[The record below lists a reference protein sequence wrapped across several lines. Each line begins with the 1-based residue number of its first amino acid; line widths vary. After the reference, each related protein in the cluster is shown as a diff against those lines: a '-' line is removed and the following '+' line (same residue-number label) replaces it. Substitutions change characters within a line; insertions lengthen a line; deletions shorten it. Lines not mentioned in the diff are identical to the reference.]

1 MAEVNFIVECI
12 RLYAREE
19 RTLIIRGFF
28 PEDNPENRTL
38 KVYLNQKE
46 IPVEYTITSGAEV
59 RRRHLQYRMNVGE
72 EITGKLLLPEET
84 VVDFKICSCLGTEET
99 EVYHVNKKQFE
110 KMINH
115 LDGNLEME
123 RLEDGQFVLTGW
135 CVAGE
140 QTKCQAQVDGKNVPI
155 DVQWK
160 YRKDVMDVFPELEET
175 VKCGFEIYVPE
186 QNGRKL
192 SLHLYANEKEN
203 KYIVSLDKVR
213 HGESGHD
220 TVSLF
225 QKGICYWKQYG
236 VKRTIRK
243 IIRKMQGKKD
253 TVSYEDFLKKY
264 GVKEEELARQRQ
276 EVFENG
282 PCFSIAVPLYQT
294 KEKYLRE
301 MIESVQAQT
310 YTNWEL
316 CLADGSGREHSLQ
329 SVVGE
334 YIAKDKRIK
343 YCLLDSNEGIAGN
356 TNEALKMADGD
367 FVVLTDHDDL
377 LSPEA
382 LYQCAKA
389 VQKEPQ
395 TDVIYSDEDKVD
407 MSGKKF
413 FEPHFKSDY
422 NIDLLCTMNYICH
435 LFVVRKDVM
444 ERAGLFESCYDGAQ
458 DHDFILRCTE
468 KAEHIV
474 HIPKVLYHWR
484 CHAQS
489 TSENPESK
497 LYAFENGCKAV
508 KAHYDR
514 IGIPAEVEQGPF
526 YGMYRTH
533 YLWKEQPLVSILI
546 PNKDHVADLKKCMDS
561 IEEKSTYRNF
571 EFIIVENNSTSEEI
585 FAYYEEL
592 KKDPKIR
599 VIRWEKEFNY
609 SAINNYGARY
619 ANGEY
624 LLFLNNDVTVITEG
638 WLTEMLGMCQ
648 RREVGAVGVKLLYPD
663 DTIQHAGCVIGIG
676 GIAGHMFVNM
686 PANRTGYLHKASIL
700 QDMSAVTAACMMMKK
715 AAFEEVGGFTEE
727 LSVAFNDVDLCLK
740 VRETG
745 RLIVYDPYVQLYH
758 MESKTRGAEDSQE
771 KVRRFQEE
779 IEYIRCHWIDI
790 LKKGDP
796 YYNKNFSLSKWNYS
810 LRPLKGMELKEKENR

>member
-1 MAEVNFIVECI
+1 MAERDFVAECI
-12 RLYAREE
+12 RLHVQDKKQ
-19 RTLIIRGFF
+19 LIIRGFF
-28 PEDNPENRTL
+28 SEDNPEKRTL
-38 KVYLNQKE
+38 KVYVNQKE
-46 IPVEYTITSGAEV
+46 MPLSIICTEGSEV
-59 RRRHLQYRMNVGE
+59 RRRYLHYRMNVGQ
-72 EITGKLLLPEET
+72 EITASLQLPEEAVT
-84 VVDFKICSCLGTEET
+84 DFKVCSCLGTEET
-99 EVYHVNKKQFE
+99 EVFHANRKQFE
-110 KMINH
+110 KLVHH
-115 LDGNLEME
+115 LDSNLEME
-123 RLEDGQFVLTGW
+123 RFEENQFILTGW
-135 CVAGE
+135 SAAGE
-140 QTKCQAQVDGKNVPI
+140 ETACKVIVDGTEVSTE
-155 DVQWK
+155 VHWK
-160 YRKDVMDVFPELEET
+160 YRKDVVDVIPELSSDA
-175 VKCGFEIYVPE
+175 KCGFEIYVPDK
-186 QNGRKL
+186 GGSKLTLKL
-192 SLHLYANEKEN
+192 SADGRESTYVAT
-203 KYIVSLDKVR
+203 LDKIR
-213 HGESGHD
+213 HGENGQD
-220 TVSLF
+220 TANIF
-225 QKGICYWKQYG
+225 QKTLRYWKNYG
-236 VKRTIRK
+236 LKNTI
-243 IIRKMQGKKD
+243 KKVCQKLSGQRD
-253 TVSYEDFLKKY
+253 YGNYEDFLKKY

-329 SVVGE
+329 PVVGE

-533 YLWKEQPLVSILI
+533 YLWKKQPLVSILI
-546 PNKDHVADLKKCMDS
+546 PNKDHVTDLKKCMDS

-571 EFIIVENNSTSEEI
+571 EFIIVENNSTEEET
-585 FAYYEEL
+585 FAYYKEIE
-592 KKDPKIR
+592 KRDNVR
-599 VIRWEKEFNY
+599 VLYYKEDFNY
-609 SAINNYGARY
+609 SRINNFGAKE

-624 LLFLNNDVTVITEG
+624 VLLLNND
-638 WLTEMLGMCQ
+638 TEMIEPDSIKEMLDVCMRPDVGI
-648 RREVGAVGVKLLYPD
+648 VGAKLIFED
-663 DTIQHAGCVIGIG
+663 NTIQHAGVIIG
-676 GIAGHMFVNM
+676 FGGVAGHAFIGQDRDDN
-686 PANRTGYLHKASIL
+686 GYFSRIISV
-700 QDMSAVTAACMMMKK
+700 QDLSAVTAACLMVRRSV
-715 AAFEEVGGFTEE
+715 FDEVEGLNEEFK
-727 LSVAFNDVDLCLK
+727 VAFNDIDFCLK
-740 VRETG
+740 VRKAG
-745 RLIVYDPYVQLYH
+745 YLVVYNPYAQFYH
-758 MESKTRGAEDSQE
+758 YESKSRGQEDSAD
-771 KVRRFQEE
+771 KVARFQQE
-779 IEYIRCHWIDI
+779 IGLFGERWGELLEH
-790 LKKGDP
+790 GDP
-796 YYNKNFSLSKWNYS
+796 YYNPNLTLDKADFSL
-810 LRPLKGMELKEKENR
+810 KE

>member
-1 MAEVNFIVECI
+1 MAERDFVAECI
-12 RLYAREE
+12 RLHVQDKKQ
-19 RTLIIRGFF
+19 LIIRGFF
-28 PEDNPENRTL
+28 PEDNPEKRTL
-38 KVYLNQKE
+38 KVYVNQKE
-46 IPVEYTITSGAEV
+46 MPISIVCTEGPEV
-59 RRRHLQYRMNVGE
+59 RRRYLHYRMNVGQ
-72 EITGKLLLPEET
+72 EITASLQLPEEAVT
-84 VVDFKICSCLGTEET
+84 DFKVCSCLGTEET
-99 EVYHVNKKQFE
+99 EVFHANRKQFE
-110 KMINH
+110 KLVHH
-115 LDGNLEME
+115 LDSNLEMGRFE
-123 RLEDGQFVLTGW
+123 ENQFILTGW
-135 CVAGE
+135 SAAGE
-140 QTKCQAQVDGKNVPI
+140 ETACKVIVDGTEVSTE
-155 DVQWK
+155 VHWK
-160 YRKDVMDVFPELEET
+160 YRKDVVDVIPELSSDA
-175 VKCGFEIYVPE
+175 KCGFEIYVPDK
-186 QNGRKL
+186 GGSKLTLKL
-192 SLHLYANEKEN
+192 SADGRESTYVAA
-203 KYIVSLDKVR
+203 LDKIR
-213 HGESGHD
+213 HGEKGQD
-220 TVSLF
+220 TANIF
-225 QKGICYWKQYG
+225 QKTLRYWKNYG
-236 VKRTIRK
+236 LKNTI
-243 IIRKMQGKKD
+243 KKVCQKLSGQRD
-253 TVSYEDFLKKY
+253 YGNYEDFLKKY

-316 CLADGSGREHSLQ
+316 CLADGSGREYSLQ
-329 SVVGE
+329 PVVGE

-514 IGIPAEVEQGPF
+514 IGVPAEVVQGPF
-526 YGMYRTH
+526 YGMYRTK
-533 YLWKEQPLVSILI
+533 YLWKEQPLVSIII
-546 PNKDHVADLKKCMDS
+546 PNKDHVADLRKCMDS
-561 IEEKSTYRNF
+561 IEEKSVYRNF
-571 EFIIVENNSTSEEI
+571 EFVIVENNSTEEET
-585 FAYYEEL
+585 FAYY
-592 KKDPKIR
+592 
-599 VIRWEKEFNY
+599 KEIETRDNVNVLYYKGDFNY
-609 SAINNYGARY
+609 SKINNFGVAQ
-619 ANGEY
+619 AKGEY
-624 LLFLNNDVTVITEG
+624 ILLLNND
-638 WLTEMLGMCQ
+638 TEMIEPDSIKEMLDVCMRPDVGI
-648 RREVGAVGVKLLYPD
+648 VGAKLLYED
-663 DTIQHAGCVIGIG
+663 NTIQHAGVIIG
-676 GIAGHMFVNM
+676 FGGVAGHAFIGQDRDDN
-686 PANRTGYLHKASIL
+686 GYFSRIISV
-700 QDMSAVTAACMMMKK
+700 QDLSAVTAACLMVRRSV
-715 AAFEEVGGFTEE
+715 FDEVEGLNEEFK
-727 LSVAFNDVDLCLK
+727 VAFNDIDFCLK
-740 VRETG
+740 VRKAG
-745 RLIVYDPYVQLYH
+745 YLVVYNPYAQFYH
-758 MESKTRGAEDSQE
+758 YESKSRGQEDSAD
-771 KVRRFQEE
+771 KVARFQQE
-779 IEYIRCHWIDI
+779 IGLFGERWGELLEH
-790 LKKGDP
+790 GDP
-796 YYNKNFSLSKWNYS
+796 YYNPNLTLDKADFSL
-810 LRPLKGMELKEKENR
+810 KE

>member
-1 MAEVNFIVECI
+1 MAERDFVAECI
-12 RLYAREE
+12 RLHVQDKKQ
-19 RTLIIRGFF
+19 LIIRGFF
-28 PEDNPENRTL
+28 SEDNPEKRTL
-38 KVYLNQKE
+38 KVYVNQKE
-46 IPVEYTITSGAEV
+46 MPLSIICTEGSEL
-59 RRRHLQYRMNVGE
+59 RRRYLHYRMNVGQ
-72 EITGKLLLPEET
+72 EITASLHLPEEAVT
-84 VVDFKICSCLGTEET
+84 DFKVCSCLGTEET
-99 EVYHVNKKQFE
+99 EVFHANRKQFE
-110 KMINH
+110 KLVHH
-115 LDGNLEME
+115 LDSNLEME
-123 RLEDGQFVLTGW
+123 RFEENQFILTGW
-135 CVAGE
+135 SAAGE
-140 QTKCQAQVDGKNVPI
+140 ETACKVIVDGTEVSTE
-155 DVQWK
+155 VHWK
-160 YRKDVMDVFPELEET
+160 YRKDVVDVIPELSSDA
-175 VKCGFEIYVPE
+175 KCGFEIYVPDKG
-186 QNGRKL
+186 GRKL
-192 SLHLYANEKEN
+192 TLELSADGRESTYVAA
-203 KYIVSLDKVR
+203 LDKIR
-213 HGESGHD
+213 HGENGQD
-220 TVSLF
+220 TANIF
-225 QKGICYWKQYG
+225 QKTLRYWKNYG
-236 VKRTIRK
+236 LKNTI
-243 IIRKMQGKKD
+243 KKVCQKLSGQRD
-253 TVSYEDFLKKY
+253 YGNYEDFLKKY

-329 SVVGE
+329 PVVGE

-546 PNKDHVADLKKCMDS
+546 PNKDHVTDLKKCMDS

-571 EFIIVENNSTSEEI
+571 EFIIVENNSTEEET
-585 FAYYEEL
+585 FAYYKEIE
-592 KKDPKIR
+592 KRDNVR
-599 VIRWEKEFNY
+599 VLYYKEDFNY
-609 SAINNYGARY
+609 SRINNFGAKE

-624 LLFLNNDVTVITEG
+624 VLLLNND
-638 WLTEMLGMCQ
+638 TEMIEPDSIKEMLDVCMRPDVGI
-648 RREVGAVGVKLLYPD
+648 VGAKLIFED
-663 DTIQHAGCVIGIG
+663 NTIQHAGVIIG
-676 GIAGHMFVNM
+676 FGGVAGHAFIGQDRDDN
-686 PANRTGYLHKASIL
+686 GYFSRIISV
-700 QDMSAVTAACMMMKK
+700 QDLSAVTAACLMVRRSV
-715 AAFEEVGGFTEE
+715 FDEVEGLNEEFK
-727 LSVAFNDVDLCLK
+727 VAFNDIDFCLK
-740 VRETG
+740 VRKAG
-745 RLIVYDPYVQLYH
+745 YLVVYNPYAQFYH
-758 MESKTRGAEDSQE
+758 YESKSRGQEDSAD
-771 KVRRFQEE
+771 KVARFQQE
-779 IEYIRCHWIDI
+779 IGLFGERWGELLEH
-790 LKKGDP
+790 GDP
-796 YYNKNFSLSKWNYS
+796 YYNPNLTLDKADFSL
-810 LRPLKGMELKEKENR
+810 KE

>member
-1 MAEVNFIVECI
+1 MAERDFVAECI
-12 RLYAREE
+12 RLHVQDKKQ
-19 RTLIIRGFF
+19 LIIRGFF
-28 PEDNPENRTL
+28 PEDNPEKRTL
-38 KVYLNQKE
+38 KVYVNQKE
-46 IPVEYTITSGAEV
+46 MPISIVCTEGPEV
-59 RRRHLQYRMNVGE
+59 RRRYLHYRMNVGQ
-72 EITGKLLLPEET
+72 EITASLQLPEEAVT
-84 VVDFKICSCLGTEET
+84 DFKVCSCLGTEET
-99 EVYHVNKKQFE
+99 EVFHANRKQFE
-110 KMINH
+110 KLVHH
-115 LDGNLEME
+115 LDSNLEME
-123 RLEDGQFVLTGW
+123 RFEENQFILTGW
-135 CVAGE
+135 SAAGE
-140 QTKCQAQVDGKNVPI
+140 ETACKVIVDGTEVSTE
-155 DVQWK
+155 VHWK
-160 YRKDVMDVFPELEET
+160 YRKDVVDVIPELSSDA
-175 VKCGFEIYVPE
+175 KCGFEIYVPDK
-186 QNGRKL
+186 GGSKLTLKL
-192 SLHLYANEKEN
+192 SADGRESTYVAA
-203 KYIVSLDKVR
+203 LDKIR
-213 HGESGHD
+213 HGEKGQD
-220 TVSLF
+220 TANIF
-225 QKGICYWKQYG
+225 QKTLRYWKNYG
-236 VKRTIRK
+236 LKNTI
-243 IIRKMQGKKD
+243 KKVCQKLSGQRD
-253 TVSYEDFLKKY
+253 YGNYEDFLKKY

-329 SVVGE
+329 PVVGE

-546 PNKDHVADLKKCMDS
+546 PNKDHAADLKKCMDS

-571 EFIIVENNSTSEEI
+571 EFIIVENNSTEEET
-585 FAYYEEL
+585 FAYYKEIE
-592 KKDPKIR
+592 KRDNVR
-599 VIRWEKEFNY
+599 VLYYKEDFNY
-609 SAINNYGARY
+609 SRINNFGAKE

-624 LLFLNNDVTVITEG
+624 VLLLNND
-638 WLTEMLGMCQ
+638 TEMIEPDSIKEMLDVCMRPDVGI
-648 RREVGAVGVKLLYPD
+648 VGAKLLYED
-663 DTIQHAGCVIGIG
+663 NTIQHAGVIIG
-676 GIAGHMFVNM
+676 FGGVAGHAFIGQDRDDN
-686 PANRTGYLHKASIL
+686 GYFSRIISV
-700 QDMSAVTAACMMMKK
+700 QDLSAVTAACLMVRRSV
-715 AAFEEVGGFTEE
+715 FDEVEGLNEEFK
-727 LSVAFNDVDLCLK
+727 VAFNDIDFCLK
-740 VRETG
+740 VRKAG
-745 RLIVYDPYVQLYH
+745 YLVVYNPFAQFYH
-758 MESKTRGAEDSQE
+758 YESKSRGQEDSAD
-771 KVRRFQEE
+771 KVARFQQE
-779 IEYIRCHWIDI
+779 IGLFGERWGELLEH
-790 LKKGDP
+790 GDP
-796 YYNKNFSLSKWNYS
+796 YYNPNLTLDKADFSL
-810 LRPLKGMELKEKENR
+810 KE

>member
-1 MAEVNFIVECI
+1 MAERDFVAECI
-12 RLYAREE
+12 RLHVQDKKQ
-19 RTLIIRGFF
+19 LIIRGFF
-28 PEDNPENRTL
+28 SEDNPEKRTL
-38 KVYLNQKE
+38 KVYVNQKE
-46 IPVEYTITSGAEV
+46 MPLSIICTEGSEV
-59 RRRHLQYRMNVGE
+59 RRRYLHYRMNVGQ
-72 EITGKLLLPEET
+72 EITASLQLPEEAVT
-84 VVDFKICSCLGTEET
+84 DFKVCSCLGTEET
-99 EVYHVNKKQFE
+99 EVFHANRKQFE
-110 KMINH
+110 KLVHH
-115 LDGNLEME
+115 LDSNLEME
-123 RLEDGQFVLTGW
+123 RFEENQFILTGW
-135 CVAGE
+135 SAAGE
-140 QTKCQAQVDGKNVPI
+140 ETACKVIVDGTEVSTE
-155 DVQWK
+155 VHWK
-160 YRKDVMDVFPELEET
+160 YRKDVVDVIPELSSDA
-175 VKCGFEIYVPE
+175 KCGFEIYVPDK
-186 QNGRKL
+186 GGSKLTLKL
-192 SLHLYANEKEN
+192 SADGRESTYVAT
-203 KYIVSLDKVR
+203 LDKIR
-213 HGESGHD
+213 HGENGQD
-220 TVSLF
+220 TANIF
-225 QKGICYWKQYG
+225 QKTLRYWKNYG
-236 VKRTIRK
+236 LKNTI
-243 IIRKMQGKKD
+243 KKVCQKLSGQRD
-253 TVSYEDFLKKY
+253 YGNYEDFLKKY

-329 SVVGE
+329 PVVGE

-546 PNKDHVADLKKCMDS
+546 PNKDHVTDLKKCMDS

-571 EFIIVENNSTSEEI
+571 EFIIVENNSTEEET
-585 FAYYEEL
+585 FAYYKEIE
-592 KKDPKIR
+592 KRDNVR
-599 VIRWEKEFNY
+599 VLYYKEDFNY
-609 SAINNYGARY
+609 SRINNFGAKE

-624 LLFLNNDVTVITEG
+624 VLLLNND
-638 WLTEMLGMCQ
+638 TEMIEPDSIKEMLDVCMRPDVGI
-648 RREVGAVGVKLLYPD
+648 VGAKLIFED
-663 DTIQHAGCVIGIG
+663 NTIQHAGVIIG
-676 GIAGHMFVNM
+676 FGGVAGHAFIGQDRDDN
-686 PANRTGYLHKASIL
+686 GYFSRIISV
-700 QDMSAVTAACMMMKK
+700 QDLSAVTAACLMVRRSV
-715 AAFEEVGGFTEE
+715 FDEVEGLNEEFK
-727 LSVAFNDVDLCLK
+727 VAFNDIDFCLK
-740 VRETG
+740 VRKAG
-745 RLIVYDPYVQLYH
+745 YLVVYNPYAQFYH
-758 MESKTRGAEDSQE
+758 YESKSRGQEDSAD
-771 KVRRFQEE
+771 KVARFQQE
-779 IEYIRCHWIDI
+779 IGLFGERWGELLEH
-790 LKKGDP
+790 GDP
-796 YYNKNFSLSKWNYS
+796 YYNPNLTLDKADFSL
-810 LRPLKGMELKEKENR
+810 KE

>member
-1 MAEVNFIVECI
+1 MAERDFVAECI
-12 RLYAREE
+12 RLHVQDKKQ
-19 RTLIIRGFF
+19 LIIRGFF
-28 PEDNPENRTL
+28 PEDNPEKRTL
-38 KVYLNQKE
+38 KVYVNQKE
-46 IPVEYTITSGAEV
+46 MLISIVCTEGPEV
-59 RRRHLQYRMNVGE
+59 RRRYLHYRMNVGQ
-72 EITGKLLLPEET
+72 EITASLQLPEEAVT
-84 VVDFKICSCLGTEET
+84 DFKVCSCLGTEET
-99 EVYHVNKKQFE
+99 EVFHANRKQFE
-110 KMINH
+110 KLVHH
-115 LDGNLEME
+115 LDSNLEME
-123 RLEDGQFVLTGW
+123 RFEENQFILTGW
-135 CVAGE
+135 SAAGE
-140 QTKCQAQVDGKNVPI
+140 ETACKVIVDGTEVSTE
-155 DVQWK
+155 VHWK
-160 YRKDVMDVFPELEET
+160 YRKDVVDVIPELSSDA
-175 VKCGFEIYVPE
+175 KCGFEIYVPDK
-186 QNGRKL
+186 GGSKLTLKL
-192 SLHLYANEKEN
+192 SADGRESTYVAA
-203 KYIVSLDKVR
+203 LDKIR
-213 HGESGHD
+213 HGENGQD
-220 TVSLF
+220 TANIF
-225 QKGICYWKQYG
+225 QKTLRYWKNYG
-236 VKRTIRK
+236 LKNTI
-243 IIRKMQGKKD
+243 KKVCQKLSGQRD
-253 TVSYEDFLKKY
+253 YGNYEDFLKKY

-329 SVVGE
+329 PVVGE

-497 LYAFENGCKAV
+497 LYAFENGCKAI

-546 PNKDHVADLKKCMDS
+546 PNKDHAADLKKCMDS

-571 EFIIVENNSTSEEI
+571 EFIIVENNSTEEET
-585 FAYYEEL
+585 FAYYKEIE
-592 KKDPKIR
+592 KRDNVR
-599 VIRWEKEFNY
+599 VLYYKEDFNY
-609 SAINNYGARY
+609 SRINNFGAKE

-624 LLFLNNDVTVITEG
+624 VLLLNND
-638 WLTEMLGMCQ
+638 TEMIEPDSIKEMLDVCMRPDVGI
-648 RREVGAVGVKLLYPD
+648 VGAKLLYED
-663 DTIQHAGCVIGIG
+663 NTIQHAGVIIG
-676 GIAGHMFVNM
+676 FGGVAGHAFIGQDRDDN
-686 PANRTGYLHKASIL
+686 GYFSRIISVQNL
-700 QDMSAVTAACMMMKK
+700 SAVTAACLMVRRSV
-715 AAFEEVGGFTEE
+715 FDEVEGLNEEFK
-727 LSVAFNDVDLCLK
+727 VAFNDIDFCLK
-740 VRETG
+740 VRKAG
-745 RLIVYDPYVQLYH
+745 YLVVYNPYAQFYH
-758 MESKTRGAEDSQE
+758 YESKSRGQEDSAD
-771 KVRRFQEE
+771 KVARFQQE
-779 IEYIRCHWIDI
+779 IGLFGERWGELLEH
-790 LKKGDP
+790 GDP
-796 YYNKNFSLSKWNYS
+796 YYNPNLTLDKADFSL
-810 LRPLKGMELKEKENR
+810 KE

>member
-1 MAEVNFIVECI
+1 MAERDFVAECI
-12 RLYAREE
+12 RLHVQDKKQ
-19 RTLIIRGFF
+19 LIIRGFF
-28 PEDNPENRTL
+28 PEDNPEKRTL
-38 KVYLNQKE
+38 KVYVNQKE
-46 IPVEYTITSGAEV
+46 MSISIICTEGPEV
-59 RRRHLQYRMNVGE
+59 RRRYLHYRMNVGQ
-72 EITGKLLLPEET
+72 EITASLQLPEEA
-84 VVDFKICSCLGTEET
+84 VADFKVCSCLGTEET
-99 EVYHVNKKQFE
+99 EVFHANRKQFE
-110 KMINH
+110 KLVHH

-123 RLEDGQFVLTGW
+123 RFEENQFILTGW
-135 CVAGE
+135 SAAGE
-140 QTKCQAQVDGKNVPI
+140 ETACKVIVDGTEVSTE
-155 DVQWK
+155 VHWK
-160 YRKDVMDVFPELEET
+160 YRKDVVDVIPELSSDA
-175 VKCGFEIYVPE
+175 KCGFEIYVPDKGGSKLTLE
-186 QNGRKL
+186 LSADGRE
-192 SLHLYANEKEN
+192 STYVAA
-203 KYIVSLDKVR
+203 LDKIR
-213 HGESGHD
+213 HGENGQD
-220 TVSLF
+220 TANIF
-225 QKGICYWKQYG
+225 QKTLRYWKNYG
-236 VKRTIRK
+236 LKNTI
-243 IIRKMQGKKD
+243 KKVCQKLSGQRD
-253 TVSYEDFLKKY
+253 YGNYEDFLKKY
-264 GVKEEELARQRQ
+264 GVTEEELARQRQ
-276 EVFENG
+276 ETFENS

-329 SVVGE
+329 PVVGE

-546 PNKDHVADLKKCMDS
+546 PNKDHAADLKKCMDS

-571 EFIIVENNSTSEEI
+571 EFIIVENNSTEEET
-585 FAYYEEL
+585 FAYYKEIE
-592 KKDPKIR
+592 KRDNVR
-599 VIRWEKEFNY
+599 VLYYKEDFNY
-609 SAINNYGARY
+609 SRINNFGAKE

-624 LLFLNNDVTVITEG
+624 VLLLNND
-638 WLTEMLGMCQ
+638 TEMIEPDSIKEMLDVCMRPDVGI
-648 RREVGAVGVKLLYPD
+648 VGAKLIFED
-663 DTIQHAGCVIGIG
+663 NTIQHAGVIIG
-676 GIAGHMFVNM
+676 FGGVAGHAFIGQDRDDN
-686 PANRTGYLHKASIL
+686 GYFSRIISV
-700 QDMSAVTAACMMMKK
+700 QDLSAVTAACLMVRRSV
-715 AAFEEVGGFTEE
+715 FDEVEGLNEEFK
-727 LSVAFNDVDLCLK
+727 VAFNDIDFCLK
-740 VRETG
+740 VRKAG
-745 RLIVYDPYVQLYH
+745 YLVVYNPYAQFYH
-758 MESKTRGAEDSQE
+758 YESKSRGQEDSAD
-771 KVRRFQEE
+771 KVARFQQE
-779 IEYIRCHWIDI
+779 IGLFGERWGELLEH
-790 LKKGDP
+790 GDP
-796 YYNKNFSLSKWNYS
+796 YYNPNLTLDKADFSL
-810 LRPLKGMELKEKENR
+810 KE

>member
-1 MAEVNFIVECI
+1 
-12 RLYAREE
+12 
-19 RTLIIRGFF
+19 
-28 PEDNPENRTL
+28 
-38 KVYLNQKE
+38 
-46 IPVEYTITSGAEV
+46 
-59 RRRHLQYRMNVGE
+59 
-72 EITGKLLLPEET
+72 
-84 VVDFKICSCLGTEET
+84 
-99 EVYHVNKKQFE
+99 
-110 KMINH
+110 
-115 LDGNLEME
+115 
-123 RLEDGQFVLTGW
+123 
-135 CVAGE
+135 
-140 QTKCQAQVDGKNVPI
+140 
-155 DVQWK
+155 
-160 YRKDVMDVFPELEET
+160 MDVFPELEET

-329 SVVGE
+329 PVVGE

-444 ERAGLFESCYDGAQ
+444 ERAGLFES
-458 DHDFILRCTE
+458 
-468 KAEHIV
+468 
-474 HIPKVLYHWR
+474 
-484 CHAQS
+484 
-489 TSENPESK
+489 
-497 LYAFENGCKAV
+497 
-508 KAHYDR
+508 
-514 IGIPAEVEQGPF
+514 
-526 YGMYRTH
+526 
-533 YLWKEQPLVSILI
+533 
-546 PNKDHVADLKKCMDS
+546 
-561 IEEKSTYRNF
+561 
-571 EFIIVENNSTSEEI
+571 
-585 FAYYEEL
+585 
-592 KKDPKIR
+592 
-599 VIRWEKEFNY
+599 
-609 SAINNYGARY
+609 
-619 ANGEY
+619 
-624 LLFLNNDVTVITEG
+624 
-638 WLTEMLGMCQ
+638 
-648 RREVGAVGVKLLYPD
+648 
-663 DTIQHAGCVIGIG
+663 
-676 GIAGHMFVNM
+676 
-686 PANRTGYLHKASIL
+686 
-700 QDMSAVTAACMMMKK
+700 
-715 AAFEEVGGFTEE
+715 
-727 LSVAFNDVDLCLK
+727 
-740 VRETG
+740 
-745 RLIVYDPYVQLYH
+745 
-758 MESKTRGAEDSQE
+758 
-771 KVRRFQEE
+771 
-779 IEYIRCHWIDI
+779 
-790 LKKGDP
+790 
-796 YYNKNFSLSKWNYS
+796 
-810 LRPLKGMELKEKENR
+810 

>member
-1 MAEVNFIVECI
+1 MAERDFVAECI
-12 RLYAREE
+12 RLHVQDKKQ
-19 RTLIIRGFF
+19 LIIRGFF
-28 PEDNPENRTL
+28 PEDNPEKRTL
-38 KVYLNQKE
+38 KVYVNQKE
-46 IPVEYTITSGAEV
+46 MPISIVCTEGPEV
-59 RRRHLQYRMNVGE
+59 RRRYLHYRMNVGQ
-72 EITGKLLLPEET
+72 EITASLQLPEEAVT
-84 VVDFKICSCLGTEET
+84 DFKVCSCLGTEET
-99 EVYHVNKKQFE
+99 EVFHANRKQFE
-110 KMINH
+110 KLVHH
-115 LDGNLEME
+115 LDSNLEME
-123 RLEDGQFVLTGW
+123 RFEENQFILTGW
-135 CVAGE
+135 SAAGE
-140 QTKCQAQVDGKNVPI
+140 ETACKVIVDGTEVSTE
-155 DVQWK
+155 VHWK
-160 YRKDVMDVFPELEET
+160 YRKDVVDVIPELSSDA
-175 VKCGFEIYVPE
+175 KCGFEIYVPDKGGSKLTLE
-186 QNGRKL
+186 LSADGRE
-192 SLHLYANEKEN
+192 STYVAA
-203 KYIVSLDKVR
+203 LDKIR
-213 HGESGHD
+213 HGENGQD
-220 TVSLF
+220 TANIF
-225 QKGICYWKQYG
+225 QKTLRYWKNYG
-236 VKRTIRK
+236 LKNTI
-243 IIRKMQGKKD
+243 KKVCQKLSGQRD
-253 TVSYEDFLKKY
+253 YGNYEDFLKKY

-282 PCFSIAVPLYQT
+282 PSFSIAVPLYQT

-310 YTNWEL
+310 YANWEL

-329 SVVGE
+329 PVVGE

-367 FVVLTDHDDL
+367 FVVLIDHDDL

-444 ERAGLFESCYDGAQ
+444 EQAGLFESCYDGAQ

-514 IGIPAEVEQGPF
+514 TGIPAEVEQGPF

-571 EFIIVENNSTSEEI
+571 EFIIVENNSTEEET
-585 FAYYEEL
+585 FAYY
-592 KKDPKIR
+592 
-599 VIRWEKEFNY
+599 KEIETRDNVNVLYYKGDFNY
-609 SAINNYGARY
+609 SKINNFGVAQ
-619 ANGEY
+619 AKGEY
-624 LLFLNNDVTVITEG
+624 ILLLNND
-638 WLTEMLGMCQ
+638 TEMIEPDSIKEMLDVCMRPDVGI
-648 RREVGAVGVKLLYPD
+648 VGAKLIFED
-663 DTIQHAGCVIGIG
+663 NTIQHAGVIIG
-676 GIAGHMFVNM
+676 FGGVAGHAFIGQDRDDN
-686 PANRTGYLHKASIL
+686 GYFSRIISV
-700 QDMSAVTAACMMMKK
+700 QDLSAVTAACLMVRRSV
-715 AAFEEVGGFTEE
+715 FDEVEGLNEEFK
-727 LSVAFNDVDLCLK
+727 VAFNDIDFCLK
-740 VRETG
+740 VRKAG
-745 RLIVYDPYVQLYH
+745 YLVVYNPYAQFYH
-758 MESKTRGAEDSQE
+758 YESKSRGQEDSAD
-771 KVRRFQEE
+771 KVARFQQE
-779 IEYIRCHWIDI
+779 IGLFGERWGELLEH
-790 LKKGDP
+790 GDP
-796 YYNKNFSLSKWNYS
+796 YYNPNLTLDKADFSL
-810 LRPLKGMELKEKENR
+810 KE

>member
-1 MAEVNFIVECI
+1 MAERDFVAECI
-12 RLYAREE
+12 RLHVQDKKQ
-19 RTLIIRGFF
+19 LIIRGFF
-28 PEDNPENRTL
+28 PEDNPEKRTL
-38 KVYLNQKE
+38 KVYVNQKE
-46 IPVEYTITSGAEV
+46 MPISIVCTEGPEV
-59 RRRHLQYRMNVGE
+59 RRRYLHYRMNVGQ
-72 EITGKLLLPEET
+72 EITASLQLPEEAVT
-84 VVDFKICSCLGTEET
+84 DFKVCSCLGTEET
-99 EVYHVNKKQFE
+99 EVFHANRKQFE
-110 KMINH
+110 KLVHH
-115 LDGNLEME
+115 LDSNLEME
-123 RLEDGQFVLTGW
+123 RFEENQFILTGW
-135 CVAGE
+135 SAAGE
-140 QTKCQAQVDGKNVPI
+140 ETACKVIVDGTEVSTE
-155 DVQWK
+155 VHWK
-160 YRKDVMDVFPELEET
+160 YRKDVVDVIPELSSDA
-175 VKCGFEIYVPE
+175 KCGFEIYVPDK
-186 QNGRKL
+186 GGSKLTLKL
-192 SLHLYANEKEN
+192 SADGRESTYVAA
-203 KYIVSLDKVR
+203 LDKIR
-213 HGESGHD
+213 HGENGQD
-220 TVSLF
+220 TANIF
-225 QKGICYWKQYG
+225 QKTLRYWKNYG
-236 VKRTIRK
+236 LKNTI
-243 IIRKMQGKKD
+243 KKVCQKLSGQRD
-253 TVSYEDFLKKY
+253 YGNYEDFLKKY

-329 SVVGE
+329 PVVGE

-546 PNKDHVADLKKCMDS
+546 PNKDHAADLKKCMDS

-571 EFIIVENNSTSEEI
+571 EFIIVENNSTEEET
-585 FAYYEEL
+585 FAYYKEIE
-592 KKDPKIR
+592 KRDNVR
-599 VIRWEKEFNY
+599 VLYYKEDFNY
-609 SAINNYGARY
+609 SRINNFGAKE

-624 LLFLNNDVTVITEG
+624 VLLLNND
-638 WLTEMLGMCQ
+638 TEMIEPDSIKEMLDVCMRPDVGI
-648 RREVGAVGVKLLYPD
+648 VGAKLLYED
-663 DTIQHAGCVIGIG
+663 NTIQHAGVIIG
-676 GIAGHMFVNM
+676 FGGVAGHAFIGEDRDDN
-686 PANRTGYLHKASIL
+686 GYFSRIISV
-700 QDMSAVTAACMMMKK
+700 QDLSAVTAACLMVRRSV
-715 AAFEEVGGFTEE
+715 FDEVEGLNEEFK
-727 LSVAFNDVDLCLK
+727 VAFNDIDFCLK
-740 VRETG
+740 VRKAG
-745 RLIVYDPYVQLYH
+745 YLVVYNPYAQFYH
-758 MESKTRGAEDSQE
+758 YESKSRGQEDSAD
-771 KVRRFQEE
+771 KVARFQQE
-779 IEYIRCHWIDI
+779 IGLFGERWGELLEH
-790 LKKGDP
+790 GDP
-796 YYNKNFSLSKWNYS
+796 YYNPNLTLDKADFSL
-810 LRPLKGMELKEKENR
+810 KE

>member
-508 KAHYDR
+508 
-514 IGIPAEVEQGPF
+514 
-526 YGMYRTH
+526 
-533 YLWKEQPLVSILI
+533 
-546 PNKDHVADLKKCMDS
+546 
-561 IEEKSTYRNF
+561 
-571 EFIIVENNSTSEEI
+571 
-585 FAYYEEL
+585 
-592 KKDPKIR
+592 
-599 VIRWEKEFNY
+599 
-609 SAINNYGARY
+609 
-619 ANGEY
+619 
-624 LLFLNNDVTVITEG
+624 
-638 WLTEMLGMCQ
+638 
-648 RREVGAVGVKLLYPD
+648 
-663 DTIQHAGCVIGIG
+663 
-676 GIAGHMFVNM
+676 
-686 PANRTGYLHKASIL
+686 
-700 QDMSAVTAACMMMKK
+700 
-715 AAFEEVGGFTEE
+715 
-727 LSVAFNDVDLCLK
+727 
-740 VRETG
+740 
-745 RLIVYDPYVQLYH
+745 
-758 MESKTRGAEDSQE
+758 
-771 KVRRFQEE
+771 
-779 IEYIRCHWIDI
+779 
-790 LKKGDP
+790 
-796 YYNKNFSLSKWNYS
+796 
-810 LRPLKGMELKEKENR
+810 

>member
-1 MAEVNFIVECI
+1 
-12 RLYAREE
+12 
-19 RTLIIRGFF
+19 
-28 PEDNPENRTL
+28 
-38 KVYLNQKE
+38 
-46 IPVEYTITSGAEV
+46 
-59 RRRHLQYRMNVGE
+59 
-72 EITGKLLLPEET
+72 
-84 VVDFKICSCLGTEET
+84 
-99 EVYHVNKKQFE
+99 
-110 KMINH
+110 
-115 LDGNLEME
+115 
-123 RLEDGQFVLTGW
+123 
-135 CVAGE
+135 
-140 QTKCQAQVDGKNVPI
+140 
-155 DVQWK
+155 
-160 YRKDVMDVFPELEET
+160 MDVFPELEET

-343 YCLLDSNEGIAGN
+343 YCLLEKNEGIAGN
-356 TNEALKMADGD
+356 TNEALKMATGD
-367 FVVLTDHDDL
+367 FIVLTDHDDL

-389 VQKEPQ
+389 VQREPQ

-407 MSGKKF
+407 MSGKEF

-571 EFIIVENNSTSEEI
+571 EFVIVENNSIEEET
-585 FAYYEEL
+585 FAYYKEIE
-592 KKDPKIR
+592 KRDNVR
-599 VIRWEKEFNY
+599 VLYYKEDFNY
-609 SAINNYGARY
+609 SRINNFGAKE

-624 LLFLNNDVTVITEG
+624 ILLLNND
-638 WLTEMLGMCQ
+638 TEMIEPDSMKEMLDICMRPDVGI
-648 RREVGAVGVKLLYPD
+648 VGAKLLFED
-663 DTIQHAGCVIGIG
+663 NTIQHAGVIIG
-676 GIAGHMFVNM
+676 FGGVAGHAFIGQDRDDN
-686 PANRTGYLHKASIL
+686 GYFSRIISV
-700 QDMSAVTAACMMMKK
+700 QDLSAVTAACLMVRRSV
-715 AAFEEVGGFTEE
+715 FDEVEGLNEEFK
-727 LSVAFNDVDLCLK
+727 VAFNDIDFCLK
-740 VRETG
+740 VRKAGYLVVYNPYAQFYHYESKSRGQEDSADKVARFQQETG
-745 RLIVYDPYVQLYH
+745 LFGERWGELL
-758 MESKTRGAEDSQE
+758 EN
-771 KVRRFQEE
+771 
-779 IEYIRCHWIDI
+779 
-790 LKKGDP
+790 GDP
-796 YYNKNFSLSKWNYS
+796 YYNPNLTLDKADFSL
-810 LRPLKGMELKEKENR
+810 KE

>member
-1 MAEVNFIVECI
+1 MAERDFVAECI
-12 RLYAREE
+12 RLHVQDKKQ
-19 RTLIIRGFF
+19 LIIRGFF
-28 PEDNPENRTL
+28 PEDNPEKRTL
-38 KVYLNQKE
+38 KVYVNQKE
-46 IPVEYTITSGAEV
+46 MPISIVCTEGPEV
-59 RRRHLQYRMNVGE
+59 RRRYLHYRMNVGQ
-72 EITGKLLLPEET
+72 EITASLQLPEEAVT
-84 VVDFKICSCLGTEET
+84 DFKVCSCLGTEET
-99 EVYHVNKKQFE
+99 EVFHANRKQFE
-110 KMINH
+110 KLVHH
-115 LDGNLEME
+115 LDSNLEME
-123 RLEDGQFVLTGW
+123 RFEENQFILTGW
-135 CVAGE
+135 SAAGE
-140 QTKCQAQVDGKNVPI
+140 ETACKVIVDGTEVSTE
-155 DVQWK
+155 VHWK
-160 YRKDVMDVFPELEET
+160 YRKDVVDVIPELSSDA
-175 VKCGFEIYVPE
+175 KCGFEIYVPDK
-186 QNGRKL
+186 GGSKLTLKL
-192 SLHLYANEKEN
+192 SADGREN
-203 KYIVSLDKVR
+203 TYVAALDKIR
-213 HGESGHD
+213 HGENGQD
-220 TVSLF
+220 TANIF
-225 QKGICYWKQYG
+225 QKTLRYWKNYG
-236 VKRTIRK
+236 LKNTI
-243 IIRKMQGKKD
+243 KKVCQKLSGQRD
-253 TVSYEDFLKKY
+253 YGNYEDFLKKY

-329 SVVGE
+329 PVVGE

-526 YGMYRTH
+526 YGMYRTK
-533 YLWKEQPLVSILI
+533 YLWKEQPLVSIII
-546 PNKDHVADLKKCMDS
+546 PNKDHVADLRKCMDS
-561 IEEKSTYRNF
+561 IEEKSVYRNF
-571 EFIIVENNSTSEEI
+571 EFVIVENNSTEEET
-585 FAYYEEL
+585 FAYY
-592 KKDPKIR
+592 
-599 VIRWEKEFNY
+599 KEIETRDNVNVLYYKGDFNY
-609 SAINNYGARY
+609 SKINNFGVVQAK
-619 ANGEY
+619 GEY
-624 LLFLNNDVTVITEG
+624 ILLLNND
-638 WLTEMLGMCQ
+638 TEMIEPDSIKEMLDVCMRPDVGI
-648 RREVGAVGVKLLYPD
+648 VGAKLLYED
-663 DTIQHAGCVIGIG
+663 NTIQHAGVIIG
-676 GIAGHMFVNM
+676 FGGVAGHAFIGQDRDDN
-686 PANRTGYLHKASIL
+686 GYFSRIISV
-700 QDMSAVTAACMMMKK
+700 QDLSAVTAACLMVRRSV
-715 AAFEEVGGFTEE
+715 FDEVEGLNEEFK
-727 LSVAFNDVDLCLK
+727 VAFNDIDFCLK
-740 VRETG
+740 VRKAG
-745 RLIVYDPYVQLYH
+745 YLVVYNPYAQFYH
-758 MESKTRGAEDSQE
+758 YESKSRGQEDSAD
-771 KVRRFQEE
+771 KVARFQQE
-779 IEYIRCHWIDI
+779 IGLFGERWGELLEH
-790 LKKGDP
+790 GDP
-796 YYNKNFSLSKWNYS
+796 YYNPNLTLDKADFSL
-810 LRPLKGMELKEKENR
+810 KE

>member
-1 MAEVNFIVECI
+1 MAERDFVAECI
-12 RLYAREE
+12 RLHVQDKKQ
-19 RTLIIRGFF
+19 LIIRGFF
-28 PEDNPENRTL
+28 PEDNPEKRTL
-38 KVYLNQKE
+38 KVYVNQKE
-46 IPVEYTITSGAEV
+46 MPISIVCTEGPEV
-59 RRRHLQYRMNVGE
+59 RRRYLHYRMNVGQ
-72 EITGKLLLPEET
+72 EITASLQLPEEAVT
-84 VVDFKICSCLGTEET
+84 DFKVCSCLGTEET
-99 EVYHVNKKQFE
+99 EVFHANRKQFE
-110 KMINH
+110 KLVHH
-115 LDGNLEME
+115 LDSNLEME
-123 RLEDGQFVLTGW
+123 RFEENQFILTGW
-135 CVAGE
+135 SAAGE
-140 QTKCQAQVDGKNVPI
+140 ETACKVIVDGTEVSTE
-155 DVQWK
+155 VHWK
-160 YRKDVMDVFPELEET
+160 YRKDVVDVIPELSSDA
-175 VKCGFEIYVPE
+175 KCGFEIYVPDK
-186 QNGRKL
+186 GGSKLTLKL
-192 SLHLYANEKEN
+192 SADGRESTYVAA
-203 KYIVSLDKVR
+203 LDKIR
-213 HGESGHD
+213 HGEKGQD
-220 TVSLF
+220 TANIF
-225 QKGICYWKQYG
+225 QKTLRYWKNYG
-236 VKRTIRK
+236 LKNTI
-243 IIRKMQGKKD
+243 KKVCQKLSGQRD
-253 TVSYEDFLKKY
+253 YGNYEDFLKKY

-329 SVVGE
+329 PVVGE

-514 IGIPAEVEQGPF
+514 IGVPAEVVQGPF

-546 PNKDHVADLKKCMDS
+546 PNKDHAADLKKCMDS

-571 EFIIVENNSTSEEI
+571 EFIIVENNSTEEET
-585 FAYYEEL
+585 FAYYKEIE
-592 KKDPKIR
+592 KRDNVR
-599 VIRWEKEFNY
+599 VLYYKEDFNY
-609 SAINNYGARY
+609 SRINNFGAKE

-624 LLFLNNDVTVITEG
+624 VLLLNND
-638 WLTEMLGMCQ
+638 TEMIEPDSIKEMLDVCMRPDVGI
-648 RREVGAVGVKLLYPD
+648 VGAKLLYED
-663 DTIQHAGCVIGIG
+663 NTIQHAGVIIG
-676 GIAGHMFVNM
+676 FGGVAGHAFIGQDRDDN
-686 PANRTGYLHKASIL
+686 GYFSRIISV
-700 QDMSAVTAACMMMKK
+700 QDLSAVTAACLMVRRSV
-715 AAFEEVGGFTEE
+715 FDEVEGLNEEFK
-727 LSVAFNDVDLCLK
+727 VAFNDIDFCLK
-740 VRETG
+740 VRKAG
-745 RLIVYDPYVQLYH
+745 YLVVYNPYAQFYH
-758 MESKTRGAEDSQE
+758 YESKSRGQEDSAD
-771 KVRRFQEE
+771 KVARFQQE
-779 IEYIRCHWIDI
+779 IGLFGERWGELLEH
-790 LKKGDP
+790 GDP
-796 YYNKNFSLSKWNYS
+796 YYNPNLTLDKADFSL
-810 LRPLKGMELKEKENR
+810 KE

>member
-1 MAEVNFIVECI
+1 MAERDFVAECI
-12 RLYAREE
+12 RLHVQDKKQ
-19 RTLIIRGFF
+19 LIIRGFF
-28 PEDNPENRTL
+28 PEDNPEKRTL
-38 KVYLNQKE
+38 KVYVNQKE
-46 IPVEYTITSGAEV
+46 MPISIVCTEGPEV
-59 RRRHLQYRMNVGE
+59 RRRYLHYRMNVGQ
-72 EITGKLLLPEET
+72 EITASLQLPEEAVT
-84 VVDFKICSCLGTEET
+84 DFKVCSCLGTEET
-99 EVYHVNKKQFE
+99 EVFHANRKQFE
-110 KMINH
+110 KLVHH
-115 LDGNLEME
+115 LDSNLEME
-123 RLEDGQFVLTGW
+123 RFEENQFILTGW
-135 CVAGE
+135 SAAGE
-140 QTKCQAQVDGKNVPI
+140 ETACKVIVDGTEVSTE
-155 DVQWK
+155 VHWK
-160 YRKDVMDVFPELEET
+160 YRKDVVDVIPELSSDA
-175 VKCGFEIYVPE
+175 KCGFEIYVPDKGGSKLTLE
-186 QNGRKL
+186 LSADGRE
-192 SLHLYANEKEN
+192 STYVVA
-203 KYIVSLDKVR
+203 LDKIR
-213 HGESGHD
+213 HGENGQD
-220 TVSLF
+220 TANIF
-225 QKGICYWKQYG
+225 QKTLRYWKNYG
-236 VKRTIRK
+236 LKNTI
-243 IIRKMQGKKD
+243 KKVCQKLSGQRD
-253 TVSYEDFLKKY
+253 YGNYEDFLKKY

-329 SVVGE
+329 PVVGE

-514 IGIPAEVEQGPF
+514 IGVPAEVVQGPF

-546 PNKDHVADLKKCMDS
+546 PNKDHAADLKKCMDS

-571 EFIIVENNSTSEEI
+571 EFIIVENNSTEEET
-585 FAYYEEL
+585 FAYYKEIE
-592 KKDPKIR
+592 KRDNVR
-599 VIRWEKEFNY
+599 VLYYKEDFNY
-609 SAINNYGARY
+609 SRINNFGAKE

-624 LLFLNNDVTVITEG
+624 VLLLNND
-638 WLTEMLGMCQ
+638 TEMIEPDSIKEMLDVCMRPDVGI
-648 RREVGAVGVKLLYPD
+648 VGAKLLYED
-663 DTIQHAGCVIGIG
+663 NTIQHAGVIIG
-676 GIAGHMFVNM
+676 FGGVAGHAFIGQDRDDN
-686 PANRTGYLHKASIL
+686 GYFSRIISV
-700 QDMSAVTAACMMMKK
+700 QDLSAVTAACLMVRRSV
-715 AAFEEVGGFTEE
+715 FDEVEGLNEEFK
-727 LSVAFNDVDLCLK
+727 VAFNDIDFCLK
-740 VRETG
+740 VRKAG
-745 RLIVYDPYVQLYH
+745 YLVVYNPYAQFYH
-758 MESKTRGAEDSQE
+758 YESKSRGQEDSAD
-771 KVRRFQEE
+771 KVARFQQE
-779 IEYIRCHWIDI
+779 IGLFGERWGELLEH
-790 LKKGDP
+790 GDP
-796 YYNKNFSLSKWNYS
+796 YYNPNLTLDKADFSL
-810 LRPLKGMELKEKENR
+810 KE

>member
-1 MAEVNFIVECI
+1 MAERDFVAECI
-12 RLYAREE
+12 RLHVQDKKQ
-19 RTLIIRGFF
+19 LIIRGFF
-28 PEDNPENRTL
+28 SEDNPEKRTL
-38 KVYLNQKE
+38 KVYVNQKE
-46 IPVEYTITSGAEV
+46 MPLSIICTEGSEV
-59 RRRHLQYRMNVGE
+59 RRRYLHYRMNVGQ
-72 EITGKLLLPEET
+72 EITASLHLPEEAVT
-84 VVDFKICSCLGTEET
+84 DFKVCSCLGTEET
-99 EVYHVNKKQFE
+99 EVFHANRKQFE
-110 KMINH
+110 KLVHH
-115 LDGNLEME
+115 LDSNLEME
-123 RLEDGQFVLTGW
+123 RFEENQFILTGW
-135 CVAGE
+135 SAAGE
-140 QTKCQAQVDGKNVPI
+140 ETACKVIVDGTEVSTE
-155 DVQWK
+155 VHWK
-160 YRKDVMDVFPELEET
+160 YRKDVVDVIPELSSDA
-175 VKCGFEIYVPE
+175 KCGFEIYVPDKG
-186 QNGRKL
+186 GRKL
-192 SLHLYANEKEN
+192 TLELSADGRESTYVAA
-203 KYIVSLDKVR
+203 LDKIR
-213 HGESGHD
+213 HGENGQD
-220 TVSLF
+220 TANIF
-225 QKGICYWKQYG
+225 QKTLRYWKNYG
-236 VKRTIRK
+236 LKNTI
-243 IIRKMQGKKD
+243 KKVCQKLSGQRD
-253 TVSYEDFLKKY
+253 YGNYEDFLKKY

-329 SVVGE
+329 PVVGE

-382 LYQCAKA
+382 LYQCAKE

-546 PNKDHVADLKKCMDS
+546 PNKDHVTDLKKCMDS

-571 EFIIVENNSTSEEI
+571 EFIIVENNSTEEET
-585 FAYYEEL
+585 FAYYKEIE
-592 KKDPKIR
+592 KRDNVR
-599 VIRWEKEFNY
+599 VLYYKEDFNY
-609 SAINNYGARY
+609 SRINNFGAKE

-624 LLFLNNDVTVITEG
+624 VLLLNND
-638 WLTEMLGMCQ
+638 TEMIEPDSIKEMLDVCMRPDVGI
-648 RREVGAVGVKLLYPD
+648 VGAKLLYED
-663 DTIQHAGCVIGIG
+663 NTIQHAGVIIG
-676 GIAGHMFVNM
+676 FGGVAGHAFIGQDRDDN
-686 PANRTGYLHKASIL
+686 GYFSRIISV
-700 QDMSAVTAACMMMKK
+700 QDLSAVTAACLMVRRSV
-715 AAFEEVGGFTEE
+715 FDEVEGLNEEFK
-727 LSVAFNDVDLCLK
+727 VAFNDIDFCLK
-740 VRETG
+740 VRKAG
-745 RLIVYDPYVQLYH
+745 YLVVYNPYAQFYH
-758 MESKTRGAEDSQE
+758 YESKSRGQEDSAD
-771 KVRRFQEE
+771 KVARFQQE
-779 IEYIRCHWIDI
+779 IGLFGERCGELLEH
-790 LKKGDP
+790 GDP
-796 YYNKNFSLSKWNYS
+796 YYNPNLTLDKADFSL
-810 LRPLKGMELKEKENR
+810 KE

>member
-1 MAEVNFIVECI
+1 MAERDFVAECI
-12 RLYAREE
+12 RLHVQDKKQ
-19 RTLIIRGFF
+19 LIIRGFF
-28 PEDNPENRTL
+28 PEDNPEKRTL
-38 KVYLNQKE
+38 KVYVNQKE
-46 IPVEYTITSGAEV
+46 MPISIVCTEGPEV
-59 RRRHLQYRMNVGE
+59 RRRYLHYRMNVGQ
-72 EITGKLLLPEET
+72 EITASLQLPEEAVT
-84 VVDFKICSCLGTEET
+84 DFKVCSCLGTEET
-99 EVYHVNKKQFE
+99 EVFHANRKQFE
-110 KMINH
+110 KLVHH
-115 LDGNLEME
+115 LDSNLEME
-123 RLEDGQFVLTGW
+123 RFEENQFILTGW
-135 CVAGE
+135 SAAGE
-140 QTKCQAQVDGKNVPI
+140 ETACKVIVDGTEVSTE
-155 DVQWK
+155 VHWK
-160 YRKDVMDVFPELEET
+160 YRKDVVDVIPELSSDA
-175 VKCGFEIYVPE
+175 KCGFEIYVPDKGGSKLTLKLSA
-186 QNGRKL
+186 NGR
-192 SLHLYANEKEN
+192 EN
-203 KYIVSLDKVR
+203 TYVAALDKIR
-213 HGESGHD
+213 HGENGQD
-220 TVSLF
+220 TANIF
-225 QKGICYWKQYG
+225 QKTLRYWKNYG
-236 VKRTIRK
+236 LKNTI
-243 IIRKMQGKKD
+243 KKVCQKLSGQRD
-253 TVSYEDFLKKY
+253 YGNYEDFLKKY

-329 SVVGE
+329 PVVGE

-546 PNKDHVADLKKCMDS
+546 PNKDHAADLKKCMDS

-571 EFIIVENNSTSEEI
+571 EFIIVENNSTEEET
-585 FAYYEEL
+585 FSYYKEIE
-592 KKDPKIR
+592 KRDNVR
-599 VIRWEKEFNY
+599 VLYYKEDFNY
-609 SAINNYGARY
+609 SRINNFGAKE

-624 LLFLNNDVTVITEG
+624 ILLLNND
-638 WLTEMLGMCQ
+638 TEMIEPDSMKEMLDICMRPDVGI
-648 RREVGAVGVKLLYPD
+648 VGAKLLFED
-663 DTIQHAGCVIGIG
+663 NTIQHAGVIIG
-676 GIAGHMFVNM
+676 FGGVAGHAFIGQDRDDN
-686 PANRTGYLHKASIL
+686 GYFSRIISV
-700 QDMSAVTAACMMMKK
+700 QDLSAVTAACLMVRRSV
-715 AAFEEVGGFTEE
+715 FDEVEGLNEEFK
-727 LSVAFNDVDLCLK
+727 VAFNDIDFCLK
-740 VRETG
+740 VRKAG
-745 RLIVYDPYVQLYH
+745 YLVVYNPYAQFYH
-758 MESKTRGAEDSQE
+758 YESKSRGQEDSAD
-771 KVRRFQEE
+771 KVARFQQE
-779 IEYIRCHWIDI
+779 IGLFGERWGE
-790 LKKGDP
+790 LLENGDP
-796 YYNKNFSLSKWNYS
+796 YYNPNLTLDKADFSL
-810 LRPLKGMELKEKENR
+810 KE

>member
-1 MAEVNFIVECI
+1 MAERDFVAECI
-12 RLYAREE
+12 RLHVQDKKQ
-19 RTLIIRGFF
+19 LIIRGFF
-28 PEDNPENRTL
+28 PEDNPEKRTL
-38 KVYLNQKE
+38 KVYVNQKE
-46 IPVEYTITSGAEV
+46 MPISIVCTEGPEV
-59 RRRHLQYRMNVGE
+59 RRRYLHYRMNVGQ
-72 EITGKLLLPEET
+72 EITASLQLPEET
-84 VVDFKICSCLGTEET
+84 VTDFKVCSCLGTEET
-99 EVYHVNKKQFE
+99 EVFHANRKQFE
-110 KMINH
+110 KLVHH
-115 LDGNLEME
+115 LDSNLEME
-123 RLEDGQFVLTGW
+123 RFEENQFILTGW
-135 CVAGE
+135 SAAGE
-140 QTKCQAQVDGKNVPI
+140 ETACKVIVDGTEVSTE
-155 DVQWK
+155 VHWK
-160 YRKDVMDVFPELEET
+160 YRKDVVDVIPELSSNA
-175 VKCGFEIYVPE
+175 KCSFEIYVPDK
-186 QNGRKL
+186 GGSKLTLKL
-192 SLHLYANEKEN
+192 SADGRESTYVAA
-203 KYIVSLDKVR
+203 LDKIR
-213 HGESGHD
+213 HGENGQD
-220 TVSLF
+220 TANIF
-225 QKGICYWKQYG
+225 QKTLRYWKNYG
-236 VKRTIRK
+236 LKNTI
-243 IIRKMQGKKD
+243 KKVCQKLSGQRD
-253 TVSYEDFLKKY
+253 YGNYEDFLKKY

-329 SVVGE
+329 PVVGE

-514 IGIPAEVEQGPF
+514 IGVPAEVVQGPF
-526 YGMYRTH
+526 YGMYRTK
-533 YLWKEQPLVSILI
+533 YLWKEQPLVSIII
-546 PNKDHVADLKKCMDS
+546 PNKDHVADLRKCMDS
-561 IEEKSTYRNF
+561 IEEKSVYRNF
-571 EFIIVENNSTSEEI
+571 EFIIVENNSTEEET
-585 FAYYEEL
+585 FAYYKEIE
-592 KKDPKIR
+592 KRDNVR
-599 VIRWEKEFNY
+599 VLYYKEDFNY
-609 SAINNYGARY
+609 SRINNFGAKE

-624 LLFLNNDVTVITEG
+624 VLLLNND
-638 WLTEMLGMCQ
+638 TEMIEPDSIKEMLDVCMRPDVGI
-648 RREVGAVGVKLLYPD
+648 VGAKLLYED
-663 DTIQHAGCVIGIG
+663 NTIQHAGVIIG
-676 GIAGHMFVNM
+676 FGGVAGHAFIGQDRDDN
-686 PANRTGYLHKASIL
+686 GYFSRIISVQNL
-700 QDMSAVTAACMMMKK
+700 SAVTAACLMVRRSV
-715 AAFEEVGGFTEE
+715 FDEVEGLNEEFK
-727 LSVAFNDVDLCLK
+727 VAFNDIDFCLK
-740 VRETG
+740 VRKAG
-745 RLIVYDPYVQLYH
+745 YLVVYNPYAQFYH
-758 MESKTRGAEDSQE
+758 YESKSRGQEDSAD
-771 KVRRFQEE
+771 KVARFQQE
-779 IEYIRCHWIDI
+779 IGLFGERWGELLEH
-790 LKKGDP
+790 GDP
-796 YYNKNFSLSKWNYS
+796 YYNPNLTLDKADFSL
-810 LRPLKGMELKEKENR
+810 KE

>member
-1 MAEVNFIVECI
+1 MAERDFVAECI
-12 RLYAREE
+12 RLHVQDKKQ
-19 RTLIIRGFF
+19 LIIRGFF
-28 PEDNPENRTL
+28 PEDNPEKRTL
-38 KVYLNQKE
+38 KVYVNQKE
-46 IPVEYTITSGAEV
+46 MPISIICTEGPEV
-59 RRRHLQYRMNVGE
+59 RRRYLHYRMNVGQ
-72 EITGKLLLPEET
+72 EITASLQLPEET
-84 VVDFKICSCLGTEET
+84 VTDFKVCSCLGTEEA
-99 EVYHVNKKQFE
+99 EVFHANRKQFE
-110 KMINH
+110 KLVHH

-123 RLEDGQFVLTGW
+123 RFEENQFILTGW
-135 CVAGE
+135 SAAGE
-140 QTKCQAQVDGKNVPI
+140 ETACKVIVDGTEVSTE
-155 DVQWK
+155 VHWK
-160 YRKDVMDVFPELEET
+160 YRKDVVDVIPELSSDA
-175 VKCGFEIYVPE
+175 KCGFEIYVPDKGGSKLTLE
-186 QNGRKL
+186 LSADGRE
-192 SLHLYANEKEN
+192 STYVAA
-203 KYIVSLDKVR
+203 LDKIR
-213 HGESGHD
+213 HGENGQD
-220 TVSLF
+220 TANIF
-225 QKGICYWKQYG
+225 QKTLRYWKNYG
-236 VKRTIRK
+236 LKNTI
-243 IIRKMQGKKD
+243 KKVCQKLSGQRD
-253 TVSYEDFLKKY
+253 YGNYEDFLKKY

-294 KEKYLRE
+294 KEKYLGE

-329 SVVGE
+329 PVVGE

-546 PNKDHVADLKKCMDS
+546 PNKDHVTDLKKCMDS

-571 EFIIVENNSTSEEI
+571 EFIIVENNSTEEET
-585 FAYYEEL
+585 FAYYKEIE
-592 KKDPKIR
+592 KRDNVR
-599 VIRWEKEFNY
+599 VLYYKEDFNY
-609 SAINNYGARY
+609 SRINNFGAKE

-624 LLFLNNDVTVITEG
+624 VLLLNND
-638 WLTEMLGMCQ
+638 TEMIEPDSIKEMLDVCMRPDVGI
-648 RREVGAVGVKLLYPD
+648 VGAKLIFED
-663 DTIQHAGCVIGIG
+663 NTIQHAGVIIG
-676 GIAGHMFVNM
+676 FGGVAGHAFIGQDRDDN
-686 PANRTGYLHKASIL
+686 GYFSRIISV
-700 QDMSAVTAACMMMKK
+700 QDLSAVTAACLMVRRSV
-715 AAFEEVGGFTEE
+715 FDEVEGLNEEFK
-727 LSVAFNDVDLCLK
+727 VAFNDIDFCLK
-740 VRETG
+740 VRKAGYLVVYNPYAQFYHYESKSRGQEDSADKVARFQQETG
-745 RLIVYDPYVQLYH
+745 LFGERWGELL
-758 MESKTRGAEDSQE
+758 EN
-771 KVRRFQEE
+771 
-779 IEYIRCHWIDI
+779 
-790 LKKGDP
+790 GDP
-796 YYNKNFSLSKWNYS
+796 YYNPNLTLDKADFSL
-810 LRPLKGMELKEKENR
+810 KE

>member
-1 MAEVNFIVECI
+1 MAERDFVAECI
-12 RLYAREE
+12 RLHVQDKKQ
-19 RTLIIRGFF
+19 LIIRGFF
-28 PEDNPENRTL
+28 PEDNPEKRTL
-38 KVYLNQKE
+38 KVYVNQKE
-46 IPVEYTITSGAEV
+46 MPISIVCTEGPEV
-59 RRRHLQYRMNVGE
+59 RRRYLHYRMNVGQ
-72 EITGKLLLPEET
+72 EITASLQLPEET
-84 VVDFKICSCLGTEET
+84 VTDFKVCNCLGTEET
-99 EVYHVNKKQFE
+99 EVFHANRKQFE
-110 KMINH
+110 KLVHH
-115 LDGNLEME
+115 LDSNLEME
-123 RLEDGQFVLTGW
+123 RFEENQFILTGW
-135 CVAGE
+135 SAAGE
-140 QTKCQAQVDGKNVPI
+140 ETACKVIVDGTEVSTE
-155 DVQWK
+155 VHWK
-160 YRKDVMDVFPELEET
+160 YRKDVVDIIPELSSDA
-175 VKCGFEIYVPE
+175 KCGFEIYVPDK
-186 QNGRKL
+186 GGSKLTLKL
-192 SLHLYANEKEN
+192 SADGRESTYVAA
-203 KYIVSLDKVR
+203 LDKIR
-213 HGESGHD
+213 HGENGQD
-220 TVSLF
+220 TANIF
-225 QKGICYWKQYG
+225 QKTLRYWKNYG
-236 VKRTIRK
+236 LKNTI
-243 IIRKMQGKKD
+243 KKVCQKLSGQRD
-253 TVSYEDFLKKY
+253 YGNYEDFLKKY

-329 SVVGE
+329 PVVGE

-546 PNKDHVADLKKCMDS
+546 PNKDHAADLKKCMDS

-571 EFIIVENNSTSEEI
+571 EFIIVENNSTEEET
-585 FAYYEEL
+585 FAYYKEIE
-592 KKDPKIR
+592 KRDNVR
-599 VIRWEKEFNY
+599 VLYYKEDFNY
-609 SAINNYGARY
+609 SRINNFGAKE

-624 LLFLNNDVTVITEG
+624 VLLLNND
-638 WLTEMLGMCQ
+638 TEMIEPDSIKEMLDVCMRPDVGI
-648 RREVGAVGVKLLYPD
+648 VGAKLIFED
-663 DTIQHAGCVIGIG
+663 NTIQHAGVIIG
-676 GIAGHMFVNM
+676 FGGVAGHAFIGQDRDDN
-686 PANRTGYLHKASIL
+686 GYFSRIISV
-700 QDMSAVTAACMMMKK
+700 QDLSAVTAACLMVRRSV
-715 AAFEEVGGFTEE
+715 FDEVEGLNEEFK
-727 LSVAFNDVDLCLK
+727 VAFNDIDFCLK
-740 VRETG
+740 VRKAG
-745 RLIVYDPYVQLYH
+745 YLVVYNPYAQFYH
-758 MESKTRGAEDSQE
+758 YESKSRGQEDSAD
-771 KVRRFQEE
+771 KVARFQQE
-779 IEYIRCHWIDI
+779 IGLFGERWGELLEH
-790 LKKGDP
+790 GDP
-796 YYNKNFSLSKWNYS
+796 YYNPNLTLDKADFSL
-810 LRPLKGMELKEKENR
+810 KE

>member
-1 MAEVNFIVECI
+1 MAERDFVAECI
-12 RLYAREE
+12 RLHVQDKKQ
-19 RTLIIRGFF
+19 LIIRGFF
-28 PEDNPENRTL
+28 PEDNPEKRTL
-38 KVYLNQKE
+38 KVYVNQKE
-46 IPVEYTITSGAEV
+46 MPISIVCTEGPEV
-59 RRRHLQYRMNVGE
+59 RRRYLHYRMNVGQ
-72 EITGKLLLPEET
+72 EITASLQLPEEAVT
-84 VVDFKICSCLGTEET
+84 DFKVCSCLGTEET
-99 EVYHVNKKQFE
+99 EVFHANRKQFE
-110 KMINH
+110 KLVHH
-115 LDGNLEME
+115 LDSNLEME
-123 RLEDGQFVLTGW
+123 RFEENQFILTGW
-135 CVAGE
+135 SAAGE
-140 QTKCQAQVDGKNVPI
+140 ETACKVIVDGTEVSTE
-155 DVQWK
+155 VHWK
-160 YRKDVMDVFPELEET
+160 YRKDVVDVIPELSSDA
-175 VKCGFEIYVPE
+175 KCGFEIYVPDKGGSKLTLE
-186 QNGRKL
+186 LSADGRE
-192 SLHLYANEKEN
+192 STYVAA
-203 KYIVSLDKVR
+203 LDKIR
-213 HGESGHD
+213 HGENGQD
-220 TVSLF
+220 TANIF
-225 QKGICYWKQYG
+225 QKTLRYWKNYG
-236 VKRTIRK
+236 LKNTI
-243 IIRKMQGKKD
+243 KKVCQKLSGQRD
-253 TVSYEDFLKKY
+253 YGNYEDFLKKY
-264 GVKEEELARQRQ
+264 GVTEEELARQRQ
-276 EVFENG
+276 ETFENS

-497 LYAFENGCKAV
+497 LYAFENGRKAV

-546 PNKDHVADLKKCMDS
+546 PNKDHAADLKKCMDS

-571 EFIIVENNSTSEEI
+571 EFIIVENNSTEEET
-585 FAYYEEL
+585 FAYYKEIE
-592 KKDPKIR
+592 KRDNVR
-599 VIRWEKEFNY
+599 VLYYKEDFNY
-609 SAINNYGARY
+609 SRINNFGAKE

-624 LLFLNNDVTVITEG
+624 VLLLNND
-638 WLTEMLGMCQ
+638 TEMIEPDSIKEMLDVCMRPDVGI
-648 RREVGAVGVKLLYPD
+648 VGAKLLYED
-663 DTIQHAGCVIGIG
+663 NTIQHAGVIIG
-676 GIAGHMFVNM
+676 FGGVAGHAFIGQDRDDN
-686 PANRTGYLHKASIL
+686 GYFSRIISV
-700 QDMSAVTAACMMMKK
+700 QDLSAVTAACLMVRRSV
-715 AAFEEVGGFTEE
+715 FDEVEGLNEEFK
-727 LSVAFNDVDLCLK
+727 VAFNDIDFCLK
-740 VRETG
+740 VRKAG
-745 RLIVYDPYVQLYH
+745 YLVVYNPFAQFYH
-758 MESKTRGAEDSQE
+758 YESKSRGQEDSAD
-771 KVRRFQEE
+771 KVARFQQE
-779 IEYIRCHWIDI
+779 IGLFGERWGELLEH
-790 LKKGDP
+790 GDP
-796 YYNKNFSLSKWNYS
+796 YYNPNLTLDKADFSL
-810 LRPLKGMELKEKENR
+810 KE

>member
-1 MAEVNFIVECI
+1 MAERDFVAECI
-12 RLYAREE
+12 RLHVQDKKQ
-19 RTLIIRGFF
+19 LIIRGFF
-28 PEDNPENRTL
+28 SEDNPEKRTL
-38 KVYLNQKE
+38 KVYVNQKE
-46 IPVEYTITSGAEV
+46 MPLSIICTEGSEV
-59 RRRHLQYRMNVGE
+59 RRRYLHYRMNVGQ
-72 EITGKLLLPEET
+72 EITASLHLPEEAVT
-84 VVDFKICSCLGTEET
+84 DFKVCSCLGTEET
-99 EVYHVNKKQFE
+99 EVFHANRKQFE
-110 KMINH
+110 KLVHH
-115 LDGNLEME
+115 LDSNLEME
-123 RLEDGQFVLTGW
+123 RFEENQFILTGW
-135 CVAGE
+135 SAAGE
-140 QTKCQAQVDGKNVPI
+140 ETACKVIVDGTEVSTE
-155 DVQWK
+155 VHWK
-160 YRKDVMDVFPELEET
+160 YRKDVVDVIPELSSDA
-175 VKCGFEIYVPE
+175 KCGFEIYVPDKG
-186 QNGRKL
+186 GRKL
-192 SLHLYANEKEN
+192 TLELSADGRESTYVAA
-203 KYIVSLDKVR
+203 LDKIR
-213 HGESGHD
+213 HGENGQD
-220 TVSLF
+220 TANIF
-225 QKGICYWKQYG
+225 QKTLRYWKNYG
-236 VKRTIRK
+236 LKNTI
-243 IIRKMQGKKD
+243 KKVCQKLSGQRD
-253 TVSYEDFLKKY
+253 YGNYEDFLKKY

-329 SVVGE
+329 PVVGE

-343 YCLLDSNEGIAGN
+343 YCLLDSNEGLAGN
-356 TNEALKMADGD
+356 TNEALEMADGD

-546 PNKDHVADLKKCMDS
+546 PNKDHVTDLKKCMDS

-571 EFIIVENNSTSEEI
+571 EFIIVENNSTEEET
-585 FAYYEEL
+585 FAYYKEIE
-592 KKDPKIR
+592 KRDNVR
-599 VIRWEKEFNY
+599 VLYYKEDFNY
-609 SAINNYGARY
+609 SRINNFGAKE

-624 LLFLNNDVTVITEG
+624 VLLLNND
-638 WLTEMLGMCQ
+638 TEMIEPDSIKEMLDVCMRPDVGI
-648 RREVGAVGVKLLYPD
+648 VGAKLIFED
-663 DTIQHAGCVIGIG
+663 NTIQHAGVIIG
-676 GIAGHMFVNM
+676 FGGVAGHAFIGQDRDDN
-686 PANRTGYLHKASIL
+686 GYFSRIISV
-700 QDMSAVTAACMMMKK
+700 QDLSAVTAACLMVRRSV
-715 AAFEEVGGFTEE
+715 FDEVEGLNEEFK
-727 LSVAFNDVDLCLK
+727 VAFNDIDFCLK
-740 VRETG
+740 VRKAG
-745 RLIVYDPYVQLYH
+745 YLVVYNPYAQFYH
-758 MESKTRGAEDSQE
+758 YESKSRGQEDSAD
-771 KVRRFQEE
+771 KVARFQQE
-779 IEYIRCHWIDI
+779 IGLFGERWGELLEH
-790 LKKGDP
+790 GDP
-796 YYNKNFSLSKWNYS
+796 YYNPNLTLDKADFSL
-810 LRPLKGMELKEKENR
+810 KE

>member
-1 MAEVNFIVECI
+1 MAERDFVAECI
-12 RLYAREE
+12 RLHVQDKKQ
-19 RTLIIRGFF
+19 LIIRGFF
-28 PEDNPENRTL
+28 PEDNPEKRTL
-38 KVYLNQKE
+38 KVYVNQKE
-46 IPVEYTITSGAEV
+46 MPISIVCTEGPEV
-59 RRRHLQYRMNVGE
+59 RRRYLHYRMNVGQ
-72 EITGKLLLPEET
+72 EITASLQLPEEAVT
-84 VVDFKICSCLGTEET
+84 DFKVCSCLGTEET
-99 EVYHVNKKQFE
+99 EVFHANRKQFE
-110 KMINH
+110 KLVHH
-115 LDGNLEME
+115 LDSNLEME
-123 RLEDGQFVLTGW
+123 RFEENQFILTGW
-135 CVAGE
+135 SAAGE
-140 QTKCQAQVDGKNVPI
+140 ETACKVIVDGTEVSTE
-155 DVQWK
+155 VHWK
-160 YRKDVMDVFPELEET
+160 YRKDVVDVIPELSSDA
-175 VKCGFEIYVPE
+175 KCGFEIYVPDK
-186 QNGRKL
+186 GGSKLTLKL
-192 SLHLYANEKEN
+192 STDGRESTYVAA
-203 KYIVSLDKVR
+203 LDKIR
-213 HGESGHD
+213 HGENGQD
-220 TVSLF
+220 TANIF
-225 QKGICYWKQYG
+225 QKTLRYWKNYG
-236 VKRTIRK
+236 LKNTI
-243 IIRKMQGKKD
+243 KKVCQKLSGQRD
-253 TVSYEDFLKKY
+253 YGNYEDFLKKY

-329 SVVGE
+329 PVVGE

-546 PNKDHVADLKKCMDS
+546 PNKDHAADLKKCMDS

-571 EFIIVENNSTSEEI
+571 EFIIVENNSTEEET
-585 FAYYEEL
+585 FAYYKEIE
-592 KKDPKIR
+592 KRDNVR
-599 VIRWEKEFNY
+599 VLYYKEDFNY
-609 SAINNYGARY
+609 SRINNFGAKE

-624 LLFLNNDVTVITEG
+624 VLLLNND
-638 WLTEMLGMCQ
+638 TEMIEPDSIKEMLDVCMRPDVGI
-648 RREVGAVGVKLLYPD
+648 VGAKLLYED
-663 DTIQHAGCVIGIG
+663 NTIQHAGVIIG
-676 GIAGHMFVNM
+676 FGGVAGHAFIGQDRDDN
-686 PANRTGYLHKASIL
+686 GYFSRIISV
-700 QDMSAVTAACMMMKK
+700 QDLSAVTAACLMVRRSV
-715 AAFEEVGGFTEE
+715 FDEVEGLNEEFK
-727 LSVAFNDVDLCLK
+727 VAFNDIDFCLK
-740 VRETG
+740 VRKAG
-745 RLIVYDPYVQLYH
+745 YLVVYNPYAQFYH
-758 MESKTRGAEDSQE
+758 YESKSRGQEDSAD
-771 KVRRFQEE
+771 KVARFQQE
-779 IEYIRCHWIDI
+779 IGLFGERWGELLEH
-790 LKKGDP
+790 GDP
-796 YYNKNFSLSKWNYS
+796 YYNPNLTLDKADFSL
-810 LRPLKGMELKEKENR
+810 KE

>member
-1 MAEVNFIVECI
+1 MAERDFVAECI
-12 RLYAREE
+12 RLHVQDKKQ
-19 RTLIIRGFF
+19 LIIRGFF
-28 PEDNPENRTL
+28 PEDNPEKRIL
-38 KVYLNQKE
+38 KVYVNQKE
-46 IPVEYTITSGAEV
+46 MPISIICTEGPEV
-59 RRRHLQYRMNVGE
+59 RRRYLHYRMNVGQ
-72 EITGKLLLPEET
+72 EITASLQLPEEA
-84 VVDFKICSCLGTEET
+84 VIEFKVCSCLGTEET
-99 EVYHVNKKQFE
+99 GVFRANRKQFE
-110 KMINH
+110 KLVHH
-115 LDGNLEME
+115 LDSNLEME
-123 RLEDGQFVLTGW
+123 RMEENQFILTGW
-135 CVAGE
+135 SAAGE
-140 QTKCQAQVDGKNVPI
+140 ETACKVIVDGTEVSTE
-155 DVQWK
+155 VHWK
-160 YRKDVMDVFPELEET
+160 YRKDVVDVIPELSSDA
-175 VKCGFEIYVPE
+175 KCGFEIYVPDKGGHKLTLE
-186 QNGRKL
+186 LSADGRE
-192 SLHLYANEKEN
+192 STYVAA
-203 KYIVSLDKVR
+203 LDKIR
-213 HGESGHD
+213 HGENGQD
-220 TVSLF
+220 TANIF
-225 QKGICYWKQYG
+225 QKTLRYWKNYG
-236 VKRTIRK
+236 LKNTI
-243 IIRKMQGKKD
+243 KKVCQKLSGQRD
-253 TVSYEDFLKKY
+253 YGNYEDFLKKY

-329 SVVGE
+329 PVVGE

-435 LFVVRKDVM
+435 LFIVRKDVM
-444 ERAGLFESCYDGAQ
+444 EQAGLFESCYDGAQ

-533 YLWKEQPLVSILI
+533 YLWKAQPLVSILI
-546 PNKDHVADLKKCMDS
+546 PNKDHAADLKKCMDS

-571 EFIIVENNSTSEEI
+571 EFIIVENNSTEEET
-585 FAYYEEL
+585 FAYYKEIE
-592 KKDPKIR
+592 KRDDVR
-599 VIRWEKEFNY
+599 VLYYKGEFNY
-609 SAINNYGARY
+609 SRINNFGARE

-624 LLFLNNDVTVITEG
+624 VLLLNND
-638 WLTEMLGMCQ
+638 TEMIEPDSIKEMLDVCMRPDVGI
-648 RREVGAVGVKLLYPD
+648 VGAKLIFED
-663 DTIQHAGCVIGIG
+663 NTIQHAGVIIG
-676 GIAGHMFVNM
+676 FGGVAGHAFIGQDRDDN
-686 PANRTGYLHKASIL
+686 GYFSRIISV
-700 QDMSAVTAACMMMKK
+700 QDLSAVTAACLMVRRSV
-715 AAFEEVGGFTEE
+715 FDEVEGLNEDFK
-727 LSVAFNDVDLCLK
+727 VAFNDIDFCLK
-740 VRETG
+740 VRKAG
-745 RLIVYDPYVQLYH
+745 YLVVYNPYAQFYH
-758 MESKTRGAEDSQE
+758 YESKSRGQEDSAD
-771 KVRRFQEE
+771 KVARFQQE
-779 IEYIRCHWIDI
+779 IGLFGERWGE
-790 LKKGDP
+790 LLENGDP
-796 YYNKNFSLSKWNYS
+796 YYNPNLTLDKADFSL
-810 LRPLKGMELKEKENR
+810 KE

>member
-1 MAEVNFIVECI
+1 MAERDFVAECI
-12 RLYAREE
+12 RLHVQDKKQ
-19 RTLIIRGFF
+19 LIIRGFF
-28 PEDNPENRTL
+28 PEDNPEKRTL
-38 KVYLNQKE
+38 KVYVNQKE
-46 IPVEYTITSGAEV
+46 MPISIVCTEGPEV
-59 RRRHLQYRMNVGE
+59 RRRYLHYRMNVGQ
-72 EITGKLLLPEET
+72 EITASLQLPEEAVT
-84 VVDFKICSCLGTEET
+84 DFKVCSCLGTEET
-99 EVYHVNKKQFE
+99 EVFHANRKQFE
-110 KMINH
+110 KLVHH
-115 LDGNLEME
+115 LDSNLEME
-123 RLEDGQFVLTGW
+123 RFEENQFILTGW
-135 CVAGE
+135 SAAGE
-140 QTKCQAQVDGKNVPI
+140 ETACKVIVDGTEVSTE
-155 DVQWK
+155 VHWK
-160 YRKDVMDVFPELEET
+160 YRKDVVDVIPELSSDA
-175 VKCGFEIYVPE
+175 KCGFEIYVPDK
-186 QNGRKL
+186 GGSKLTLKL
-192 SLHLYANEKEN
+192 SADGRESTYVAA
-203 KYIVSLDKVR
+203 LDKIR
-213 HGESGHD
+213 HGENGQD
-220 TVSLF
+220 TANIF
-225 QKGICYWKQYG
+225 QKTLRYWKNYG
-236 VKRTIRK
+236 LKNTI
-243 IIRKMQGKKD
+243 KKVCQKLSGQRD
-253 TVSYEDFLKKY
+253 YGNYEDFLKKY

-316 CLADGSGREHSLQ
+316 CLADGSGREHRLQ
-329 SVVGE
+329 PVVGE

-546 PNKDHVADLKKCMDS
+546 PNKDHAADLKKCMDS

-571 EFIIVENNSTSEEI
+571 EFIIVENNSTEEET
-585 FAYYEEL
+585 FAYYKEIE
-592 KKDPKIR
+592 KRDNVR
-599 VIRWEKEFNY
+599 VLYYKEDFNY
-609 SAINNYGARY
+609 SRINNFGAKE

-624 LLFLNNDVTVITEG
+624 VLLLNND
-638 WLTEMLGMCQ
+638 TEMIEPDSIKEMLDVCMRPDVGI
-648 RREVGAVGVKLLYPD
+648 VGAKLLYED
-663 DTIQHAGCVIGIG
+663 NTIQHAGVIIG
-676 GIAGHMFVNM
+676 FGGVAGHAFIGQDRDDN
-686 PANRTGYLHKASIL
+686 GYFSRIISV
-700 QDMSAVTAACMMMKK
+700 QDLSAVTAACLMVRRSV
-715 AAFEEVGGFTEE
+715 FDEVEGLNEEFK
-727 LSVAFNDVDLCLK
+727 VAFNDIDFCLK
-740 VRETG
+740 VRKAG
-745 RLIVYDPYVQLYH
+745 YLVVYNPYAQFYH
-758 MESKTRGAEDSQE
+758 YESKSRGQEDSAD
-771 KVRRFQEE
+771 KVARFQQE
-779 IEYIRCHWIDI
+779 IGLFGERWGELLEH
-790 LKKGDP
+790 GDP
-796 YYNKNFSLSKWNYS
+796 YYNPNLTLDKADFSL
-810 LRPLKGMELKEKENR
+810 KE

>member
-1 MAEVNFIVECI
+1 MAERDFVAECI
-12 RLYAREE
+12 RLHVQDKKQ
-19 RTLIIRGFF
+19 LIIRGFF
-28 PEDNPENRTL
+28 SEDNPEKRTL
-38 KVYLNQKE
+38 KVYVNQKE
-46 IPVEYTITSGAEV
+46 MPLSIICTEGSEV
-59 RRRHLQYRMNVGE
+59 RRRYLHYRMNVGQ
-72 EITGKLLLPEET
+72 EITASLHLPEEAVT
-84 VVDFKICSCLGTEET
+84 DFKVCSCLGTEET
-99 EVYHVNKKQFE
+99 EVFHANRKQFE
-110 KMINH
+110 KLVHH
-115 LDGNLEME
+115 LDSNLEME
-123 RLEDGQFVLTGW
+123 RFEENQFILTGW
-135 CVAGE
+135 SAAGE
-140 QTKCQAQVDGKNVPI
+140 ETACKVIVDGTEVSTE
-155 DVQWK
+155 VHWK
-160 YRKDVMDVFPELEET
+160 YRKDVVDVIPELSSDA
-175 VKCGFEIYVPE
+175 KCGFEIYVPDKG
-186 QNGRKL
+186 GRKL
-192 SLHLYANEKEN
+192 TLELSADGRESTYVAA
-203 KYIVSLDKVR
+203 LDKIR
-213 HGESGHD
+213 HGENGQD
-220 TVSLF
+220 TANIF
-225 QKGICYWKQYG
+225 QKTLRYWKNYG
-236 VKRTIRK
+236 LKNTI
-243 IIRKMQGKKD
+243 KKVCQKLSGQRD
-253 TVSYEDFLKKY
+253 YGNYEDFLKKY

-329 SVVGE
+329 PVVGE

-546 PNKDHVADLKKCMDS
+546 PNKDYVADLKKCMDS

-571 EFIIVENNSTSEEI
+571 EFIIVENNSTEEET
-585 FAYYEEL
+585 FAYYKEIE
-592 KKDPKIR
+592 KRDNVR
-599 VIRWEKEFNY
+599 VLYYKEDFNY
-609 SAINNYGARY
+609 SRINNFGAKE

-624 LLFLNNDVTVITEG
+624 VLLLNND
-638 WLTEMLGMCQ
+638 TEMIEPDSIKEMLDVCMRPDVGI
-648 RREVGAVGVKLLYPD
+648 VGAKLIFED
-663 DTIQHAGCVIGIG
+663 NTIQHAGVIIG
-676 GIAGHMFVNM
+676 FGGVAGHAFIGQDRDDN
-686 PANRTGYLHKASIL
+686 GYFSRIISV
-700 QDMSAVTAACMMMKK
+700 QDLSAVTAACLMVRRSV
-715 AAFEEVGGFTEE
+715 FDEVEGLNEEFK
-727 LSVAFNDVDLCLK
+727 VAFNDIDFCLK
-740 VRETG
+740 VRKAG
-745 RLIVYDPYVQLYH
+745 YLVVYNPYAQFYH
-758 MESKTRGAEDSQE
+758 YESKSRGQEDSAD
-771 KVRRFQEE
+771 KVARFQQE
-779 IEYIRCHWIDI
+779 IGLFGERWGELLEH
-790 LKKGDP
+790 GDP
-796 YYNKNFSLSKWNYS
+796 YYNPNLTLDKADFSL
-810 LRPLKGMELKEKENR
+810 KE

>member
-1 MAEVNFIVECI
+1 MAERDFVAECI
-12 RLYAREE
+12 RLHVQDKKQ
-19 RTLIIRGFF
+19 LIIRGFF
-28 PEDNPENRTL
+28 SEDNPEKRTL
-38 KVYLNQKE
+38 KVYVNQKE
-46 IPVEYTITSGAEV
+46 MPISIICTEGPEV
-59 RRRHLQYRMNVGE
+59 RRRYLHYRMNVGQ
-72 EITGKLLLPEET
+72 EITASLQLPEET
-84 VVDFKICSCLGTEET
+84 VTDFKVCSCLGTEEA
-99 EVYHVNKKQFE
+99 EVFHANRKQFE
-110 KMINH
+110 KLVHH

-123 RLEDGQFVLTGW
+123 RFEENQFILTGW
-135 CVAGE
+135 SAAGE
-140 QTKCQAQVDGKNVPI
+140 ETACKVIVDGTEVSTE
-155 DVQWK
+155 VHWK
-160 YRKDVMDVFPELEET
+160 YRKDVVDVIPELSSDA
-175 VKCGFEIYVPE
+175 KCGFEIYVPDKGGSKLTLE
-186 QNGRKL
+186 LSADGRE
-192 SLHLYANEKEN
+192 STYVAA
-203 KYIVSLDKVR
+203 LDKIR
-213 HGESGHD
+213 HGENGQD
-220 TVSLF
+220 TANIF
-225 QKGICYWKQYG
+225 QKTLRYWKNYG
-236 VKRTIRK
+236 LKNTI
-243 IIRKMQGKKD
+243 KKVCQKLSGQRD
-253 TVSYEDFLKKY
+253 YGNYEDFLKKY

-329 SVVGE
+329 PVVGE

-546 PNKDHVADLKKCMDS
+546 PNKDHVTDLKKCMDS

-571 EFIIVENNSTSEEI
+571 EFIIVENNSTEEET
-585 FAYYEEL
+585 FAYYKEIE
-592 KKDPKIR
+592 KRDNVR
-599 VIRWEKEFNY
+599 VLYYKEDFNY
-609 SAINNYGARY
+609 SRINNFGAKE

-624 LLFLNNDVTVITEG
+624 VLLLNND
-638 WLTEMLGMCQ
+638 TEMIEPDSIKEMLDVCMRPDVGI
-648 RREVGAVGVKLLYPD
+648 VGAKLIFED
-663 DTIQHAGCVIGIG
+663 NTIQHAGVIIG
-676 GIAGHMFVNM
+676 FGGVAGHAFIGQDRDDN
-686 PANRTGYLHKASIL
+686 GYFSRIISV
-700 QDMSAVTAACMMMKK
+700 QDLSAVTAACLMVRRSV
-715 AAFEEVGGFTEE
+715 FDEVEGLNEEFK
-727 LSVAFNDVDLCLK
+727 VAFNDIDFCLK
-740 VRETG
+740 VRKAG
-745 RLIVYDPYVQLYH
+745 YLVVYNPYAQFYH
-758 MESKTRGAEDSQE
+758 YESKSRGQEDSAD
-771 KVRRFQEE
+771 KVARFQQE
-779 IEYIRCHWIDI
+779 IGLFGERWGELLEH
-790 LKKGDP
+790 GDP
-796 YYNKNFSLSKWNYS
+796 YYNPNLTLDKADFSL
-810 LRPLKGMELKEKENR
+810 KE

>member
-1 MAEVNFIVECI
+1 MAERDFVAECI
-12 RLYAREE
+12 RLHVQDKKQ
-19 RTLIIRGFF
+19 LIIRGFF
-28 PEDNPENRTL
+28 PEDNPEKRTL
-38 KVYLNQKE
+38 KVYVNQKE
-46 IPVEYTITSGAEV
+46 MSISIICTEGPEV
-59 RRRHLQYRMNVGE
+59 RRRYLHYRMNVGQ
-72 EITGKLLLPEET
+72 EITASLQLPEEA
-84 VVDFKICSCLGTEET
+84 VADFKVCSCLGTEET
-99 EVYHVNKKQFE
+99 EVFHANRKQFE
-110 KMINH
+110 KLVHH

-123 RLEDGQFVLTGW
+123 RFEENQFILTGW
-135 CVAGE
+135 SAAGE
-140 QTKCQAQVDGKNVPI
+140 ETACKVIVDGTEVSTE
-155 DVQWK
+155 VHWK
-160 YRKDVMDVFPELEET
+160 YRKDVVDVIPELSSDA
-175 VKCGFEIYVPE
+175 KCGFEIYVPDKGGSKLTLE
-186 QNGRKL
+186 LSADGRE
-192 SLHLYANEKEN
+192 STYVAA
-203 KYIVSLDKVR
+203 LDKIR
-213 HGESGHD
+213 HGENGQD
-220 TVSLF
+220 TANIF
-225 QKGICYWKQYG
+225 QKTLRYWKNYG
-236 VKRTIRK
+236 LKNTI
-243 IIRKMQGKKD
+243 KKVCQKLSGQRD
-253 TVSYEDFLKKY
+253 YGNYEDFLKKY
-264 GVKEEELARQRQ
+264 GVTEEELARQRQ
-276 EVFENG
+276 ETFENS

-329 SVVGE
+329 PVVGE

-526 YGMYRTH
+526 YGMYRTY

-546 PNKDHVADLKKCMDS
+546 PNKDHAADLKKCMDS

-571 EFIIVENNSTSEEI
+571 EFIIVENNSTEEET
-585 FAYYEEL
+585 FAYYKEIE
-592 KKDPKIR
+592 KRDNVR
-599 VIRWEKEFNY
+599 VLYYKEDFNY
-609 SAINNYGARY
+609 SRINNFGAKE

-624 LLFLNNDVTVITEG
+624 VLLLNND
-638 WLTEMLGMCQ
+638 TEMIEPDSIKEMLDVCMRPDVGI
-648 RREVGAVGVKLLYPD
+648 VGAKLIFED
-663 DTIQHAGCVIGIG
+663 NTIQHAGVIIG
-676 GIAGHMFVNM
+676 FGGVAGHAFIGQDRDDN
-686 PANRTGYLHKASIL
+686 GYFSRIISV
-700 QDMSAVTAACMMMKK
+700 QDLSAVTAACLMVRRSV
-715 AAFEEVGGFTEE
+715 FDEVEGLNEEFK
-727 LSVAFNDVDLCLK
+727 VAFNDIDFCLK
-740 VRETG
+740 VRKAG
-745 RLIVYDPYVQLYH
+745 YLVVYNPYAQFYH
-758 MESKTRGAEDSQE
+758 YESKSRGQEDSAD
-771 KVRRFQEE
+771 KVARFQQE
-779 IEYIRCHWIDI
+779 IGLFGERWGELLEH
-790 LKKGDP
+790 GDP
-796 YYNKNFSLSKWNYS
+796 YYNPNLTLDKADFSL
-810 LRPLKGMELKEKENR
+810 KE

>member
-1 MAEVNFIVECI
+1 MAERDFVAECI
-12 RLYAREE
+12 RLHVQDKKQ
-19 RTLIIRGFF
+19 LIIRGFF
-28 PEDNPENRTL
+28 PEDNPEKRTL
-38 KVYLNQKE
+38 KVYVNQKE
-46 IPVEYTITSGAEV
+46 MPISIVCTEGPEV
-59 RRRHLQYRMNVGE
+59 RRRYLHYRMNVGQ
-72 EITGKLLLPEET
+72 EITASLQLPEEAVT
-84 VVDFKICSCLGTEET
+84 DFKVCSCLGTEET
-99 EVYHVNKKQFE
+99 EVFHANRKQFE
-110 KMINH
+110 KLISH

-123 RLEDGQFVLTGW
+123 RFEENQFVLTGW
-135 CVAGE
+135 CVTGE
-140 QTKCQAQVDGKNVPI
+140 QTGYQVKIDGTEVSTE
-155 DVQWK
+155 VHWK
-160 YRKDVMDVFPELEET
+160 YRKDVVDVIPELSSDA
-175 VKCGFEIYVPE
+175 KCGFEIYVPDK
-186 QNGRKL
+186 GGSKLTLKL
-192 SLHLYANEKEN
+192 SADGRESTYVAA
-203 KYIVSLDKVR
+203 LDKIR
-213 HGESGHD
+213 HGENGQD
-220 TVSLF
+220 TANIF
-225 QKGICYWKQYG
+225 QKTLRYWKNYG
-236 VKRTIRK
+236 LKNTI
-243 IIRKMQGKKD
+243 KKVCQKLSGQRD
-253 TVSYEDFLKKY
+253 YGNYEDFLKKY

-329 SVVGE
+329 PVVGE

-546 PNKDHVADLKKCMDS
+546 PNKDHAADLKKCMDS

-571 EFIIVENNSTSEEI
+571 EFIIVENNSTEEET
-585 FAYYEEL
+585 FAYYKEIE
-592 KKDPKIR
+592 KRDNVR
-599 VIRWEKEFNY
+599 VLYYKEDFNY
-609 SAINNYGARY
+609 SRINNFGAKE

-624 LLFLNNDVTVITEG
+624 VLLLNND
-638 WLTEMLGMCQ
+638 TEMIEPDSIKEMLDVCMRPDVGI
-648 RREVGAVGVKLLYPD
+648 VGAKLLYED
-663 DTIQHAGCVIGIG
+663 NTIQHAGVIIG
-676 GIAGHMFVNM
+676 FGGVAGHAFIGQDRDDN
-686 PANRTGYLHKASIL
+686 GYFSRIISVQNL
-700 QDMSAVTAACMMMKK
+700 SAVTAACLMVRRSV
-715 AAFEEVGGFTEE
+715 FDEVEGLNEEFK
-727 LSVAFNDVDLCLK
+727 VAFNDIDFCLK
-740 VRETG
+740 VRKAG
-745 RLIVYDPYVQLYH
+745 YLVVYNPYAQFYH
-758 MESKTRGAEDSQE
+758 YESKSRGQEDSAD
-771 KVRRFQEE
+771 KVARFQQE
-779 IEYIRCHWIDI
+779 IGLFGERWGELLEH
-790 LKKGDP
+790 GDP
-796 YYNKNFSLSKWNYS
+796 YYNPNLTLDKADFSL
-810 LRPLKGMELKEKENR
+810 KE

>member
-1 MAEVNFIVECI
+1 MAERDFVAECI
-12 RLYAREE
+12 RLHVQDKKQ
-19 RTLIIRGFF
+19 LIIRGFF
-28 PEDNPENRTL
+28 PEDNPEKRTL
-38 KVYLNQKE
+38 KVYVNQKE
-46 IPVEYTITSGAEV
+46 MPISIICTEGSEV
-59 RRRHLQYRMNVGE
+59 RRRYLHYRMNVGQ
-72 EITGKLLLPEET
+72 EITASLQLPEEAVT
-84 VVDFKICSCLGTEET
+84 DFKVCSCLGTEET
-99 EVYHVNKKQFE
+99 EVFHANRKQFE
-110 KMINH
+110 KLVHH
-115 LDGNLEME
+115 LDSNLEME
-123 RLEDGQFVLTGW
+123 RFEENQFILTGW
-135 CVAGE
+135 SAAGE
-140 QTKCQAQVDGKNVPI
+140 ETTCKVIVDGTEVSTE
-155 DVQWK
+155 VHWK
-160 YRKDVMDVFPELEET
+160 YRKDVVAVIPELSSDA
-175 VKCGFEIYVPE
+175 KCGFEIYVPDK
-186 QNGRKL
+186 GGSKLTLKL
-192 SLHLYANEKEN
+192 SADGRESTYVAT
-203 KYIVSLDKVR
+203 LDKIR
-213 HGESGHD
+213 HGENGQD
-220 TVSLF
+220 TANIF
-225 QKGICYWKQYG
+225 QKTLRYWKNYG
-236 VKRTIRK
+236 LKNTI
-243 IIRKMQGKKD
+243 KKVCQKLSGQRD
-253 TVSYEDFLKKY
+253 YGNYEDFLKKY

-329 SVVGE
+329 PVVGE

-546 PNKDHVADLKKCMDS
+546 PNKDHVTDLKKCMDS

-571 EFIIVENNSTSEEI
+571 EFIIVENNSTEEET
-585 FAYYEEL
+585 FAYYKEIE
-592 KKDPKIR
+592 KRDNVR
-599 VIRWEKEFNY
+599 VLYYKEDFNY
-609 SAINNYGARY
+609 SRINNFGAKE

-624 LLFLNNDVTVITEG
+624 VLLLNND
-638 WLTEMLGMCQ
+638 TEMIEPDSIKEMLDVCMRPDVGI
-648 RREVGAVGVKLLYPD
+648 VGAKLIFED
-663 DTIQHAGCVIGIG
+663 NTIQHAGVIIG
-676 GIAGHMFVNM
+676 FGGVAGHAFIGQDRDDN
-686 PANRTGYLHKASIL
+686 GYFSRIISV
-700 QDMSAVTAACMMMKK
+700 QDLSAVTAACLMVRRSV
-715 AAFEEVGGFTEE
+715 FDEVEGLNEEFK
-727 LSVAFNDVDLCLK
+727 VAFNDIDFCLK
-740 VRETG
+740 VRKAG
-745 RLIVYDPYVQLYH
+745 YLVVYNPYAQFYH
-758 MESKTRGAEDSQE
+758 YESKSRGQEDSAD
-771 KVRRFQEE
+771 KVARFQQE
-779 IEYIRCHWIDI
+779 IGLFGERWGELLEH
-790 LKKGDP
+790 GDP
-796 YYNKNFSLSKWNYS
+796 YYNPNLTLDKADFSL
-810 LRPLKGMELKEKENR
+810 KE

>member
-1 MAEVNFIVECI
+1 MAERDFVAECI
-12 RLYAREE
+12 RLHVQDKKQ
-19 RTLIIRGFF
+19 LIIRGFF
-28 PEDNPENRTL
+28 SEDNPEKRTL
-38 KVYLNQKE
+38 KVYVNQKE
-46 IPVEYTITSGAEV
+46 MPLSIICTEGSEV
-59 RRRHLQYRMNVGE
+59 RRRYLHYRMNVGQ
-72 EITGKLLLPEET
+72 EITASLHLPEEAVT
-84 VVDFKICSCLGTEET
+84 DFKVCSCLGTEET
-99 EVYHVNKKQFE
+99 EVFHANRKQFE
-110 KMINH
+110 KLVHH
-115 LDGNLEME
+115 LDSNLEME
-123 RLEDGQFVLTGW
+123 RFEENQFILTGW
-135 CVAGE
+135 SAAGE
-140 QTKCQAQVDGKNVPI
+140 ETACKVIVDGTEVSTE
-155 DVQWK
+155 VHWK
-160 YRKDVMDVFPELEET
+160 YRKDVVDVIPELSSDA
-175 VKCGFEIYVPE
+175 KCGFEIYVPDKG
-186 QNGRKL
+186 GRKL
-192 SLHLYANEKEN
+192 TLELSADGRESTYVAA
-203 KYIVSLDKVR
+203 LDKIR
-213 HGESGHD
+213 HGENGQD
-220 TVSLF
+220 TANIF
-225 QKGICYWKQYG
+225 QKTLRYWKNYG
-236 VKRTIRK
+236 LKNTI
-243 IIRKMQGKKD
+243 KKVCQKLSGQRD
-253 TVSYEDFLKKY
+253 YGNYEDFLKKY

-329 SVVGE
+329 PVVGE

-356 TNEALKMADGD
+356 TNEALEMADGD

-546 PNKDHVADLKKCMDS
+546 PNKDHVTDLKKCMDS

-571 EFIIVENNSTSEEI
+571 EFIIVENNSTEEET
-585 FAYYEEL
+585 FAYYKEIE
-592 KKDPKIR
+592 KRDNVR
-599 VIRWEKEFNY
+599 VLYYKEDFNY
-609 SAINNYGARY
+609 SRINNFGAKE

-624 LLFLNNDVTVITEG
+624 VLLLNND
-638 WLTEMLGMCQ
+638 TEMIEPDSIKEMLDVCMRPDVGI
-648 RREVGAVGVKLLYPD
+648 VGAKLIFED
-663 DTIQHAGCVIGIG
+663 NTIQHAGVIIG
-676 GIAGHMFVNM
+676 FGGVAGHAFIGQDRDDN
-686 PANRTGYLHKASIL
+686 GYFSRIISV
-700 QDMSAVTAACMMMKK
+700 QDLSAVTAACLMVRRSV
-715 AAFEEVGGFTEE
+715 FDEVEGLNEEFK
-727 LSVAFNDVDLCLK
+727 VAFNDIDFCLK
-740 VRETG
+740 VRKAGYLVVYNPYAQFYHYESKSRGQEDSADKVARFQQETG
-745 RLIVYDPYVQLYH
+745 LFGERWGELLEH
-758 MESKTRGAEDSQE
+758 
-771 KVRRFQEE
+771 
-779 IEYIRCHWIDI
+779 
-790 LKKGDP
+790 GDP
-796 YYNKNFSLSKWNYS
+796 YYNPNLTLDKADFSL
-810 LRPLKGMELKEKENR
+810 KE

>member
-1 MAEVNFIVECI
+1 MAERDFVAECI
-12 RLYAREE
+12 RLHVQDKKQ
-19 RTLIIRGFF
+19 LIIRGFF
-28 PEDNPENRTL
+28 SEDNPEKRTL
-38 KVYLNQKE
+38 KVYVNQKKMPISIICTE
-46 IPVEYTITSGAEV
+46 GPEV
-59 RRRHLQYRMNVGE
+59 RRRYLHYRMNVGQ
-72 EITGKLLLPEET
+72 EITASLHLPEEAVT
-84 VVDFKICSCLGTEET
+84 DFKVCSCLGTEET
-99 EVYHVNKKQFE
+99 EVFHANRKQFE
-110 KMINH
+110 KLVHH
-115 LDGNLEME
+115 LDSNLEME
-123 RLEDGQFVLTGW
+123 RFEENQFILTGW
-135 CVAGE
+135 SAAGE
-140 QTKCQAQVDGKNVPI
+140 ETACKVIVDGTEVSTE
-155 DVQWK
+155 VHWK
-160 YRKDVMDVFPELEET
+160 YRKDVVDVIPELSSDA
-175 VKCGFEIYVPE
+175 KCGFEIYVPDK
-186 QNGRKL
+186 GGSKLTLKL
-192 SLHLYANEKEN
+192 SADGRESTYVAA
-203 KYIVSLDKVR
+203 LDKIR
-213 HGESGHD
+213 HGENGQD
-220 TVSLF
+220 TANIF
-225 QKGICYWKQYG
+225 QKTLRYWKNYG
-236 VKRTIRK
+236 LKNTI
-243 IIRKMQGKKD
+243 KKVCQKLSGQRD
-253 TVSYEDFLKKY
+253 YGNYEDFLKKY

-276 EVFENG
+276 ETFENS

-329 SVVGE
+329 PVVGE

-444 ERAGLFESCYDGAQ
+444 EQAGLFESCYDGAQ

-546 PNKDHVADLKKCMDS
+546 PNKDHAADLKKCMDS

-571 EFIIVENNSTSEEI
+571 EFIIVENNSTEEET
-585 FAYYEEL
+585 FSYYKEIE
-592 KKDPKIR
+592 KRDNVR
-599 VIRWEKEFNY
+599 VLYYKEDFNY
-609 SAINNYGARY
+609 SRINNFGAKE

-624 LLFLNNDVTVITEG
+624 VLLLNND
-638 WLTEMLGMCQ
+638 TEMIEPDSIKEMLDVCMRPDVGI
-648 RREVGAVGVKLLYPD
+648 VGAKLIFED
-663 DTIQHAGCVIGIG
+663 NTIQHAGVIIG
-676 GIAGHMFVNM
+676 FGGVAGHAFIGQDRDDN
-686 PANRTGYLHKASIL
+686 GYFSRIISV
-700 QDMSAVTAACMMMKK
+700 QDLSAVTAACLMVRRSV
-715 AAFEEVGGFTEE
+715 FDEVEGLNEEFK
-727 LSVAFNDVDLCLK
+727 VAFNDIDFCLK
-740 VRETG
+740 VRKAG
-745 RLIVYDPYVQLYH
+745 YLVVYNPYAQFYH
-758 MESKTRGAEDSQE
+758 YESKSRGQEDSAD
-771 KVRRFQEE
+771 KVARFQQE
-779 IEYIRCHWIDI
+779 IGLFGERWGELLEH
-790 LKKGDP
+790 GDP
-796 YYNKNFSLSKWNYS
+796 YYNPNLTLDKADFSL
-810 LRPLKGMELKEKENR
+810 KE

>member
-1 MAEVNFIVECI
+1 MAERDFVAECI
-12 RLYAREE
+12 RLHVQDKKQ
-19 RTLIIRGFF
+19 LIIRGFF
-28 PEDNPENRTL
+28 SEDNPEKRTL
-38 KVYLNQKE
+38 KVYVNQKE
-46 IPVEYTITSGAEV
+46 MPISIICTEGPEV
-59 RRRHLQYRMNVGE
+59 RRRYLHYRMNVGQ
-72 EITGKLLLPEET
+72 EITASLQLPEET
-84 VVDFKICSCLGTEET
+84 VTDFKVCSCLGTEEA
-99 EVYHVNKKQFE
+99 EVFHANRKQFE
-110 KMINH
+110 KLVHH

-123 RLEDGQFVLTGW
+123 RFEENQFILTGW
-135 CVAGE
+135 SAAGE
-140 QTKCQAQVDGKNVPI
+140 ETACKVIVDGTEVSTE
-155 DVQWK
+155 VHWK
-160 YRKDVMDVFPELEET
+160 YRKDVVDVIPELSSDA
-175 VKCGFEIYVPE
+175 KCGFEIYVPDKGGSKLTLE
-186 QNGRKL
+186 LSADGRE
-192 SLHLYANEKEN
+192 STYVAA
-203 KYIVSLDKVR
+203 LDKIR
-213 HGESGHD
+213 HGENGQD
-220 TVSLF
+220 TANIF
-225 QKGICYWKQYG
+225 QKTLRYWKNYG
-236 VKRTIRK
+236 LKNTI
-243 IIRKMQGKKD
+243 KKVCQKLSGQRD
-253 TVSYEDFLKKY
+253 YGNYEDFLKKY

-329 SVVGE
+329 PVIGE

-546 PNKDHVADLKKCMDS
+546 PNKDHVTDLKKCMDS

-571 EFIIVENNSTSEEI
+571 EFIIVENNSTEEET
-585 FAYYEEL
+585 FAYYKEIE
-592 KKDPKIR
+592 KRDNVR
-599 VIRWEKEFNY
+599 VLYYKEDFNY
-609 SAINNYGARY
+609 SRINNFGAKE

-624 LLFLNNDVTVITEG
+624 VLLLNND
-638 WLTEMLGMCQ
+638 TEMIEPDSIKEMLDVCMRPDVGI
-648 RREVGAVGVKLLYPD
+648 VGAKLIFED
-663 DTIQHAGCVIGIG
+663 NTIQHAGVIIG
-676 GIAGHMFVNM
+676 FGGVAGHAFIGQDRDDN
-686 PANRTGYLHKASIL
+686 GYFSRIISV
-700 QDMSAVTAACMMMKK
+700 QDLSAVTAACLMVRRSV
-715 AAFEEVGGFTEE
+715 FDEVEGLNEEFK
-727 LSVAFNDVDLCLK
+727 VAFNDIDFCLK
-740 VRETG
+740 VRKAG
-745 RLIVYDPYVQLYH
+745 YLVVYNPYAQFYH
-758 MESKTRGAEDSQE
+758 YESKSRGQEDSAD
-771 KVRRFQEE
+771 KVARFQQE
-779 IEYIRCHWIDI
+779 IGLFGERWGELLEH
-790 LKKGDP
+790 GDP
-796 YYNKNFSLSKWNYS
+796 YYNPNLTLDKADFSL
-810 LRPLKGMELKEKENR
+810 KE

>member
-1 MAEVNFIVECI
+1 MAERDFVAECI
-12 RLYAREE
+12 RLHVQDKKQ
-19 RTLIIRGFF
+19 LIIRGFF
-28 PEDNPENRTL
+28 PEDNPEKRTL
-38 KVYLNQKE
+38 KVYVNQKE
-46 IPVEYTITSGAEV
+46 MPISIICIEGPEV
-59 RRRHLQYRMNVGE
+59 RRRYLHYRMNVGQ
-72 EITGKLLLPEET
+72 EITASLQLPEEAVT
-84 VVDFKICSCLGTEET
+84 DFKVCSCLGTEET
-99 EVYHVNKKQFE
+99 EVFHANRKQFE
-110 KMINH
+110 KLVHH
-115 LDGNLEME
+115 LDSNLEME
-123 RLEDGQFVLTGW
+123 RFEENQFILTGW
-135 CVAGE
+135 STAGE
-140 QTKCQAQVDGKNVPI
+140 ETACKVIVDGTEVSTE
-155 DVQWK
+155 VHWK
-160 YRKDVMDVFPELEET
+160 YRKDVVDVIPELSSDA
-175 VKCGFEIYVPE
+175 KCGFEIYVPDKGGSKLTLE
-186 QNGRKL
+186 LSVDGRE
-192 SLHLYANEKEN
+192 STYVAA
-203 KYIVSLDKVR
+203 LDKIR
-213 HGESGHD
+213 HGENGQD
-220 TVSLF
+220 TANIF
-225 QKGICYWKQYG
+225 QKTLRYWKNYG
-236 VKRTIRK
+236 LKNTI
-243 IIRKMQGKKD
+243 KKVCQKLNGQRD
-253 TVSYEDFLKKY
+253 YGNYEDFLKKY
-264 GVKEEELARQRQ
+264 GVTEEELARQRQ
-276 EVFENG
+276 ETFENS

-546 PNKDHVADLKKCMDS
+546 PNKDHAADLKKCMDS

-571 EFIIVENNSTSEEI
+571 EFIIVENNSTEEET
-585 FAYYEEL
+585 FAYYKEIE
-592 KKDPKIR
+592 KRDNVR
-599 VIRWEKEFNY
+599 VLYYKEDFNY
-609 SAINNYGARY
+609 SRINNFGAKE

-624 LLFLNNDVTVITEG
+624 VLLLNND
-638 WLTEMLGMCQ
+638 TEMIEPDSIKEMLDVCMRPDVGI
-648 RREVGAVGVKLLYPD
+648 VGAKLIFED
-663 DTIQHAGCVIGIG
+663 NTIQHAGVIIG
-676 GIAGHMFVNM
+676 FGGVAGHAFIGQDRDDN
-686 PANRTGYLHKASIL
+686 GYFSRIISV
-700 QDMSAVTAACMMMKK
+700 QDLSAVTAACLMVRRSV
-715 AAFEEVGGFTEE
+715 FDEVEGLNEEFK
-727 LSVAFNDVDLCLK
+727 VAFNDIDFCLK
-740 VRETG
+740 VRKAG
-745 RLIVYDPYVQLYH
+745 YLVVYNPYAQFYH
-758 MESKTRGAEDSQE
+758 YESKSRGQEDSAD
-771 KVRRFQEE
+771 KVARFQQE
-779 IEYIRCHWIDI
+779 IGLFGERWGELLEH
-790 LKKGDP
+790 GDP
-796 YYNKNFSLSKWNYS
+796 YYNPNLTLDKADFSL
-810 LRPLKGMELKEKENR
+810 KE

>member
-1 MAEVNFIVECI
+1 MAERDFVAECI
-12 RLYAREE
+12 RLHVQDKKQ
-19 RTLIIRGFF
+19 LIIRGFF
-28 PEDNPENRTL
+28 PEDNPEKRTL
-38 KVYLNQKE
+38 KVYVNQKE
-46 IPVEYTITSGAEV
+46 MPISIICTEGPEV
-59 RRRHLQYRMNVGE
+59 RRRYLHYRMNVGQ
-72 EITGKLLLPEET
+72 EITASLQLPEET
-84 VVDFKICSCLGTEET
+84 VTDFKVCSCLGTEEA
-99 EVYHVNKKQFE
+99 EVFHANRKQFE
-110 KMINH
+110 KLVHH

-123 RLEDGQFVLTGW
+123 RFEENQFILTGW
-135 CVAGE
+135 SIAGE
-140 QTKCQAQVDGKNVPI
+140 ETECKVLVDGTPVSAE
-155 DVQWK
+155 VHWK
-160 YRKDVMDVFPELEET
+160 YRKDVVDVIPELSSDA
-175 VKCGFEIYVPE
+175 KCGFEIYVPDKGGSKLTLE
-186 QNGRKL
+186 LSADGRE
-192 SLHLYANEKEN
+192 STYVAA
-203 KYIVSLDKVR
+203 LDKIR
-213 HGESGHD
+213 HGENGQD
-220 TVSLF
+220 TANIF
-225 QKGICYWKQYG
+225 QKTLRYWKNYG
-236 VKRTIRK
+236 LKNTI
-243 IIRKMQGKKD
+243 KKVCQKLSGQRD
-253 TVSYEDFLKKY
+253 YGNYEDFLKKY

-276 EVFENG
+276 ETFENG

-343 YCLLDSNEGIAGN
+343 YCLLEKNEGIAGN
-356 TNEALKMADGD
+356 TNEALKMATGD
-367 FVVLTDHDDL
+367 FIVLTDHDDL

-389 VQKEPQ
+389 VQREPQ

-407 MSGKKF
+407 MSGKEF

-571 EFIIVENNSTSEEI
+571 EFVIVENNSIEEET
-585 FAYYEEL
+585 FAYYKEIE
-592 KKDPKIR
+592 KRDNVR
-599 VIRWEKEFNY
+599 VLYYKEDFNY
-609 SAINNYGARY
+609 SRINNFGAKE

-624 LLFLNNDVTVITEG
+624 ILLLNND
-638 WLTEMLGMCQ
+638 TEMIEPDSMKEMLDICMRPDVGI
-648 RREVGAVGVKLLYPD
+648 VGAKLLFED
-663 DTIQHAGCVIGIG
+663 NTIQHAGVIIG
-676 GIAGHMFVNM
+676 FGGVAGHAFIGQDRDDN
-686 PANRTGYLHKASIL
+686 GYFSRIISV
-700 QDMSAVTAACMMMKK
+700 QDLSAVTAACLMVRRSV
-715 AAFEEVGGFTEE
+715 FDEVEGLNEEFK
-727 LSVAFNDVDLCLK
+727 VAFNDIDFCLK
-740 VRETG
+740 VRKAG
-745 RLIVYDPYVQLYH
+745 YLVVYNPYAQFYH
-758 MESKTRGAEDSQE
+758 YESKSRGQEDSAD
-771 KVRRFQEE
+771 KVARFQQE
-779 IEYIRCHWIDI
+779 IGLFGERWGE
-790 LKKGDP
+790 LLENGDP
-796 YYNKNFSLSKWNYS
+796 YYNPNLTLDKADFSL
-810 LRPLKGMELKEKENR
+810 KE